1 MGKKDNSKIR
11 YNIVTFLVYVVG
23 IILILQLFNLQ
34 IVHGQE
40 YRETSNTRL
49 TRESVLK
56 ASRGNIL
63 DSTGNKLVTSETSF
77 SLELYKTK
85 VEDDVLNSTILKTIN
100 ILQSNG
106 DKFTDNL
113 PIAINPIRY
122 TLPEE
127 NLKDWK
133 KNLEINEN
141 ATAKETFEFL
151 KEKYKITNNDED
163 AIKIMAVRY
172 EITRTGYSNIKPVEI
187 AKDISRTSAVQIR
200 EQSNDLPGMTIAT
213 GSKVKYTSGNLAS
226 HILGQVGPITENELK
241 GREEQYDLND
251 IIGKTGIEYIFED
264 YLKGTDGVKQID
276 MAVDGTVTEEY
287 VSQEAVAG
295 SDVVLT
301 IDANLQKVAEEALKN
316 NIEKIA
322 SGGFYETSPADAG
335 AVIVTN
341 VKTGEI
347 LALASYPDY
356 NPQLFVDG
364 ISQEQYDSYT
374 EGDNLVNRAISGL
387 YSPGSIYKMVTATA
401 GLETGAITTST
412 KINDTGIYPKF
423 GNPKCWYWNTYH
435 RGHGYLNVTQ
445 AIQKSCN
452 YFFYE
457 TGYRTGIENIVKYAK
472 YYGLGSKTGIELLGE
487 TTGTIAS
494 PEALETSGRNEV
506 WTPGY
511 TLSAAIGQG
520 DNSFTP
526 IQMARY
532 ISSLANGGK
541 RVDVTLIKS
550 VIRPDGTEVDK
561 EELDSYVNEKLGY
574 TPEKLENLDIKEE
587 NIDAILEGLK
597 GVTEAGGTAYS
608 TFANFDIEVAGKTGS
623 AETGDPDVVNGWFVG
638 FAPFDNPEISV
649 TVLIENAGS
658 GGFTAETAR
667 DIMAEYF
674 GMNANEVKEDMTAIP
689 NTQVQR

>member
-11 YNIVTFLVYVVG
+11 YNIVTILVYAVG
-23 IILILQLFNLQ
+23 IVLILQLFNLQ

-49 TRESVLK
+49 TRESTLK
-56 ASRGNIL
+56 AARGNIL

-85 VEDDVLNSTILKTIN
+85 IEDDVLNNTILKTIN
-100 ILQSNG
+100 ILKANE
-106 DKFTDNL
+106 DEYIDNL
-113 PIAINPIRY
+113 PIAVNPVRY
-122 TLPEE
+122 TLSEE
-127 NLKDWK
+127 SLKEWK
-133 KNLEINEN
+133 TGLEIPEN
-141 ATAKETFEFL
+141 ATAQEAFDFL
-151 KEKYKITNNDED
+151 KQKYNISNNDEE

-187 AKDISRTSAVQIR
+187 AKDISRESAVQIR

-226 HILGQVGPITENELK
+226 HILGQVGPITEEELK
-241 GREEQYDLND
+241 GQEDKYDLND

-287 VSQEAVAG
+287 VSEEAVAG

-301 IDANLQKVAEEALKN
+301 IDANLQKVAEEALKK

-322 SGGFYETSPADAG
+322 NGGFYETSPADAG
-335 AVIVTN
+335 AVVVMN
-341 VKTGEI
+341 VKTGEV
-347 LALASYPDY
+347 LAMVSYPDY
-356 NPQLFVDG
+356 DPQLFVDG
-364 ISQEQYDSYT
+364 ISQEQYDSYK
-374 EGDNLVNRAISGL
+374 EGDNLVNRAISGV
-387 YSPGSIYKMVTATA
+387 YSPGSTYKMVTATA
-401 GLETGAITTST
+401 GLESGAITTKT
-412 KINDTGIYPKF
+412 RINDTGVYPKF
-423 GNPKCWYWNTYH
+423 GNPVCWYWSTYR

-487 TTGTIAS
+487 STGTIAR
-494 PEALETSGRNEV
+494 PEIVEERGEV

-520 DNSFTP
+520 DNGFTP
-526 IQMARY
+526 IQMAKY
-532 ISSLANGGK
+532 ISTLANGGDS
-541 RVDVTLIKS
+541 VDVTLIKS
-550 VIRPDGTEVDK
+550 IIRPDGTEVSK
-561 EELDSYVNEKLGY
+561 EELESYVNERLGY
-574 TPEKLENLDIKEE
+574 TPEKPENLDLKEE
-587 NIDAILEGLK
+587 NIDAILKGMK
-597 GVTEAGGTAYS
+597 GVTESGGTAYS

-623 AETGDPDVVNGWFVG
+623 AETGDDSVVHGWFVG
-638 FAPFDNPEISV
+638 FAPFDDPEIAV
-649 TVLIENAGS
+649 VVLIENAGS

-674 GMNANEVKEDMTAIP
+674 GMNANEVTEDMTAIP
-689 NTQVQR
+689 STQVQR

>member
-11 YNIVTFLVYVVG
+11 YNIVTILVYVVG
-23 IILILQLFNLQ
+23 IVLILQLFNLQ

-49 TRESVLK
+49 TRESTLK
-56 ASRGNIL
+56 AARGNIL

-85 VEDDVLNSTILKTIN
+85 IEDDVLNNTILKTIN
-100 ILQSNG
+100 ILKANK
-106 DKFTDNL
+106 DEYIDNL
-113 PIAINPIRY
+113 PIAVNPVRY
-122 TLPEE
+122 TLSEE
-127 NLKDWK
+127 SLKDWK
-133 KNLEINEN
+133 TGLEIPEN
-141 ATAKETFEFL
+141 ATAQEAFDFL
-151 KEKYKITNNDED
+151 KQKYNISNNDEE

-187 AKDISRTSAVQIR
+187 AKDISRESAVQIR

-226 HILGQVGPITENELK
+226 HILGQVGPITEEELK
-241 GREEQYDLND
+241 GQEDKYDLND

-287 VSQEAVAG
+287 VSEEAVAG

-301 IDANLQKVAEEALKN
+301 IDANLQKVAEEALKK

-322 SGGFYETSPADAG
+322 NGGFYETSPADAG
-335 AVIVTN
+335 AVVVMN
-341 VKTGEI
+341 VKTGEV
-347 LALASYPDY
+347 LAMVSYPDY
-356 NPQLFVDG
+356 DPQLFVDG
-364 ISQEQYDSYT
+364 ISQEQYDSYK
-374 EGDNLVNRAISGL
+374 EGDNLVNRAISGV
-387 YSPGSIYKMVTATA
+387 YSPGSTYKMVTATA
-401 GLETGAITTST
+401 GLESGAITTKT
-412 KINDTGIYPKF
+412 RINDTGVYPKF
-423 GNPKCWYWNTYH
+423 GNPVCWYWSTYR

-487 TTGTIAS
+487 STGTIAR
-494 PEALETSGRNEV
+494 PEIVEERGEV

-520 DNSFTP
+520 DNGFTP
-526 IQMARY
+526 IQMAKY
-532 ISSLANGGK
+532 ISTLANGGDS
-541 RVDVTLIKS
+541 VDVTLIKS
-550 VIRPDGTEVDK
+550 IIRPDGTEVSN
-561 EELDSYVNEKLGY
+561 EELESYVNERLGY
-574 TPEKLENLDIKEE
+574 TPEKPENLDLKEE
-587 NIDAILEGLK
+587 NIDAILKGMK
-597 GVTEAGGTAYS
+597 GVTESGGTAYS

-623 AETGDPDVVNGWFVG
+623 AETGDDSVVHGWFVG
-638 FAPFDNPEISV
+638 FAPFDDPEIAV
-649 TVLIENAGS
+649 VVLIENAGS

-674 GMNANEVKEDMTAIP
+674 GMNANEVTEDMTAIP
-689 NTQVQR
+689 STQVQR

>member
-11 YNIVTFLVYVVG
+11 YNIVTILVYAVG
-23 IILILQLFNLQ
+23 IVLILQLFNLQ

-49 TRESVLK
+49 TRESTLK
-56 ASRGNIL
+56 AARGNIL

-85 VEDDVLNSTILKTIN
+85 IEDDVLNNTILKTIN
-100 ILQSNG
+100 ILKANE
-106 DKFTDNL
+106 DEYIDNL
-113 PIAINPIRY
+113 PIAVNPVRY
-122 TLPEE
+122 TLSEE
-127 NLKDWK
+127 SLKDWK
-133 KNLEINEN
+133 TGLEIPEN
-141 ATAKETFEFL
+141 TTAQEAFDFL
-151 KEKYKITNNDED
+151 KQKYNISNNDEE

-187 AKDISRTSAVQIR
+187 AKDISRESAVQIR

-226 HILGQVGPITENELK
+226 HILGQVGPITEEELK
-241 GREEQYDLND
+241 GQEDKYDLND

-287 VSQEAVAG
+287 VSEEAVAG

-301 IDANLQKVAEEALKN
+301 IDANLQNVAEEALKK

-322 SGGFYETSPADAG
+322 NGGFYETSPADAG
-335 AVIVTN
+335 AVVVMN
-341 VKTGEI
+341 VKTGEV
-347 LALASYPDY
+347 LAMVSYPDY
-356 NPQLFVDG
+356 DPQLFVDG
-364 ISQEQYDSYT
+364 ISQEQYDSYK
-374 EGDNLVNRAISGL
+374 EGDNLVNRAISGV
-387 YSPGSIYKMVTATA
+387 YSPGSTYKMVTATA
-401 GLETGAITTST
+401 GLESGAITTKT
-412 KINDTGIYPKF
+412 RINDTGVYPKF
-423 GNPKCWYWNTYH
+423 GNPVCWYWSTYR

-487 TTGTIAS
+487 STGTIAR
-494 PEALETSGRNEV
+494 PEIVEERGEV

-520 DNSFTP
+520 DNGFTP
-526 IQMARY
+526 IQMAKY
-532 ISSLANGGK
+532 ISTLANGGDS
-541 RVDVTLIKS
+541 VDVTLIKS
-550 VIRPDGTEVDK
+550 IIRPDGTEVSK
-561 EELDSYVNEKLGY
+561 EELESYVNERLGY
-574 TPEKLENLDIKEE
+574 TPEKPENLDLKEE
-587 NIDAILEGLK
+587 NIDAILKGMK
-597 GVTEAGGTAYS
+597 GVTESGGTAYS

-623 AETGDPDVVNGWFVG
+623 AETGDDSVVHGWFVG
-638 FAPFDNPEISV
+638 FAPFDDPEIAV
-649 TVLIENAGS
+649 VVLIENAGS

-674 GMNANEVKEDMTAIP
+674 GMNANEVTEDMTAIP
-689 NTQVQR
+689 STQVQR

>member
-11 YNIVTFLVYVVG
+11 YNIVTILVYAVG
-23 IILILQLFNLQ
+23 IVLILQLFNLQ

-49 TRESVLK
+49 TRESTLK
-56 ASRGNIL
+56 AARGNIL

-85 VEDDVLNSTILKTIN
+85 IEDDVLNNTILKTIN
-100 ILQSNG
+100 ILKANE
-106 DKFTDNL
+106 DEYIDNL
-113 PIAINPIRY
+113 PIAVNPVRY
-122 TLPEE
+122 TLSEE
-127 NLKDWK
+127 SLKDWK
-133 KNLEINEN
+133 TGLEIPEN
-141 ATAKETFEFL
+141 ATAQEAFDFL
-151 KEKYKITNNDED
+151 KQKYNISNNDEE

-187 AKDISRTSAVQIR
+187 AKDISRESAVQIR

-226 HILGQVGPITENELK
+226 HILGQVGPITEEELK
-241 GREEQYDLND
+241 GQEDKYDLND

-287 VSQEAVAG
+287 VSEEAVAG

-301 IDANLQKVAEEALKN
+301 IDANLQNVAEEALKK

-322 SGGFYETSPADAG
+322 NGGFYETSPADAG
-335 AVIVTN
+335 AVVVMN
-341 VKTGEI
+341 VKTGEV
-347 LALASYPDY
+347 LAMVSYPDY
-356 NPQLFVDG
+356 DPQLFVDG
-364 ISQEQYDSYT
+364 ISQEQYDSYK
-374 EGDNLVNRAISGL
+374 EGDNLVNRAISGV
-387 YSPGSIYKMVTATA
+387 YSPGSTYKMVTATA
-401 GLETGAITTST
+401 GLESGAITTKT
-412 KINDTGIYPKF
+412 RINDTGVYPKF
-423 GNPKCWYWNTYH
+423 GNPVCWYWSTYR

-487 TTGTIAS
+487 STGTIAR
-494 PEALETSGRNEV
+494 PEIVEERGEV

-520 DNSFTP
+520 DNGFTP
-526 IQMARY
+526 IQMAKY
-532 ISSLANGGK
+532 ISTLANGGDS
-541 RVDVTLIKS
+541 VDVTLIKS
-550 VIRPDGTEVDK
+550 IIRPDGTEVSK
-561 EELDSYVNEKLGY
+561 EELGSYVNERLGY
-574 TPEKLENLDIKEE
+574 TPEEPENLDLKEE
-587 NIDAILEGLK
+587 NIDAILKGMK
-597 GVTEAGGTAYS
+597 GVTESGGTAYS

-623 AETGDPDVVNGWFVG
+623 AETGDDSVVHGWFVG
-638 FAPFDNPEISV
+638 FAPFDDPEIAV
-649 TVLIENAGS
+649 VVLIENAGS

-674 GMNANEVKEDMTAIP
+674 GMNANEVTEDMTAIP
-689 NTQVQR
+689 STQVQR

>member
-1 MGKKDNSKIR
+1 MGKNDNNKIR
-11 YNIVTFLVYVVG
+11 YNIVTIFIYIVG

-56 ASRGNIL
+56 AARGNIL

-85 VEDDVLNSTILKTIN
+85 IEDSVLNNTILKTIN
-100 ILQSNG
+100 ILKSNK
-106 DKFTDNL
+106 DEYIDNL
-113 PIAINPIRY
+113 PIAVNPVRY

-127 NLKDWK
+127 NLKSWK
-133 KNLEINEN
+133 SSLEIDEN
-141 ATAKETFEFL
+141 ANAQEAFDTL
-151 KEKYKITNNDED
+151 KKKYNITNNDEE

-187 AKDISRTSAVQIR
+187 AKDISRQSAIQIR

-226 HILGQVGPITENELK
+226 HILGQVGPISEEEIK
-241 GREEQYDLND
+241 GQEDKYSLND
-251 IIGKTGIEYIFED
+251 IVGKTGVEYIFED
-264 YLKGTDGVKQID
+264 YLKGTDGIKQID

-287 VSQEAVAG
+287 VTEEAVAG

-301 IDANLQKVAEEALKN
+301 IDANLQKVAEEALKK
-316 NIEKIA
+316 NIDKIA
-322 SGGFYETSPADAG
+322 NGGFYKTSPANAG
-335 AVIVTN
+335 AVIVMN
-341 VKTGEI
+341 VKTGEV
-347 LALASYPDY
+347 LAMASYPDY
-356 NPQLFVDG
+356 NPQLFIDG
-364 ISQEQYDSYT
+364 ISQEQYDSYR
-374 EGDNLVNRAISGL
+374 EGKNLVNRAISGV

-401 GLETGAITTST
+401 GLETGAITTKT
-412 KINDTGIYPKF
+412 RINDTGVYPKF
-423 GNPKCWYWNTYH
+423 GNPVCWYWRSYR

-457 TGYRTGIENIVKYAK
+457 TGYRAGIENIVKYAE
-472 YYGLGSKTGIELLGE
+472 YYGLGMKTGIELLGE
-487 TTGTIAS
+487 ETGTIS
-494 PEALETSGRNEV
+494 RPEIVEARGEV

-520 DNSFTP
+520 DNGFTP

-532 ISSLANGGK
+532 ISSLANGGN
-541 RVDVTLIKS
+541 RVDVTLIKN
-550 VIRPDGTEVDK
+550 IIKPDGTEVDK
-561 EELDSYVNEKLGY
+561 KELENYVNERLGY
-574 TPEKLENLDIKEE
+574 TPTEVEDLNIKEE
-587 NIDAILEGLK
+587 NIDAILEGMK
-597 GVTEAGGTAYS
+597 GVTEDGGTAYS
-608 TFANFDIEVAGKTGS
+608 TFAGFDIEVAGKTGS
-623 AETGDPDVVNGWFVG
+623 AETGDPDKVNGWFVG
-638 FAPFDNPEISV
+638 FAPFDDPEISV

-689 NTQVQR
+689 STQIQR

>member
-1 MGKKDNSKIR
+1 MGKNDNNKIR
-11 YNIVTFLVYVVG
+11 YNIVTIFIYIVG

-56 ASRGNIL
+56 AARGNIL

-85 VEDDVLNSTILKTIN
+85 IEDSVLNNTILKTIN
-100 ILQSNG
+100 ILKSNK
-106 DKFTDNL
+106 DEYIDNL
-113 PIAINPIRY
+113 PIAVNPVRY

-127 NLKDWK
+127 NLKSWK
-133 KNLEINEN
+133 LSLEIDEN
-141 ATAKETFEFL
+141 ANAQEAFDSL
-151 KEKYKITNNDED
+151 KKKYNITNNDEE

-187 AKDISRTSAVQIR
+187 AKDISRQSAIQIR

-226 HILGQVGPITENELK
+226 HILGQVGPISEEELK
-241 GREEQYDLND
+241 GKEDRYSLND
-251 IIGKTGIEYIFED
+251 IVGKTGVEYIFED
-264 YLKGTDGVKQID
+264 YLKGTDGIKQID

-287 VSQEAVAG
+287 VTEEAVAG

-301 IDANLQKVAEEALKN
+301 IDANLQKVAEEALKK
-316 NIEKIA
+316 NIDKIA
-322 SGGFYETSPADAG
+322 NGGFYKTSPANAG
-335 AVIVTN
+335 AVIVMN
-341 VKTGEI
+341 VKTGEV
-347 LALASYPDY
+347 LAMASYPDY
-356 NPQLFVDG
+356 NPQLFIDG
-364 ISQEQYDSYT
+364 ISQEQYDSYK
-374 EGDNLVNRAISGL
+374 EGKNLVNRAISGV

-401 GLETGAITTST
+401 GLETGAITTKT
-412 KINDTGIYPKF
+412 KINDTGVYPKF
-423 GNPKCWYWNTYH
+423 GNPVCWYWRSYR

-457 TGYRTGIENIVKYAK
+457 TGYRAGIENIVKYAE
-472 YYGLGSKTGIELLGE
+472 YYGLGMKTGIELLGE
-487 TTGTIAS
+487 EIGTIS
-494 PEALETSGRNEV
+494 RPEIVEARGEV

-520 DNSFTP
+520 DNGFTP

-532 ISSLANGGK
+532 ISSLANGGN
-541 RVDVTLIKS
+541 RVDVTLIKN
-550 VIRPDGTEVDK
+550 IMKPDGTEVDK
-561 EELDSYVNEKLGY
+561 KELENYVNERLGY
-574 TPEKLENLDIKEE
+574 TPTEVDDLNIKEE
-587 NIDAILEGLK
+587 NIDAILEGMK
-597 GVTEAGGTAYS
+597 GVTEDGGTAYS
-608 TFANFDIEVAGKTGS
+608 TFAGFEIEVAGKTGS
-623 AETGDPDVVNGWFVG
+623 AETGDPDKVNGWFVG
-638 FAPFDNPEISV
+638 FAPFDDPEISV

-689 NTQVQR
+689 STQVQR

>member
-1 MGKKDNSKIR
+1 MGKNDNNKIR
-11 YNIVTFLVYVVG
+11 YNIVTIFIYIVG

-56 ASRGNIL
+56 AARGNIL

-85 VEDDVLNSTILKTIN
+85 IEDSVLNNTILKTIN
-100 ILQSNG
+100 ILKSNK
-106 DKFTDNL
+106 DEYIDNL
-113 PIAINPIRY
+113 PIAVNPVRY

-127 NLKDWK
+127 NLKSWK
-133 KNLEINEN
+133 LSLEIDEN
-141 ATAKETFEFL
+141 ANAQEAFDSL
-151 KEKYKITNNDED
+151 KKKYNITNNDEE

-187 AKDISRTSAVQIR
+187 AKDISRQSAIQIR

-226 HILGQVGPITENELK
+226 HILGQVGPISEEELK
-241 GREEQYDLND
+241 GKEDRYSLND
-251 IIGKTGIEYIFED
+251 IVGKTGVEYIFED
-264 YLKGTDGVKQID
+264 YLKGTDGIKQID

-287 VSQEAVAG
+287 VTEEAVAG

-301 IDANLQKVAEEALKN
+301 IDANLQKVAEEALKK
-316 NIEKIA
+316 NIDKIA
-322 SGGFYETSPADAG
+322 NGGFYKTSPANAG
-335 AVIVTN
+335 AVIVMN
-341 VKTGEI
+341 VKTGEV
-347 LALASYPDY
+347 LAMASYPDY
-356 NPQLFVDG
+356 NPQLFIDG
-364 ISQEQYDSYT
+364 ISQEQYDSYK
-374 EGDNLVNRAISGL
+374 EEKNLVNRAISGV

-401 GLETGAITTST
+401 GLETGAITTKT
-412 KINDTGIYPKF
+412 KINDTGVYPKF
-423 GNPKCWYWNTYH
+423 GNPVCWYWRSYR

-457 TGYRTGIENIVKYAK
+457 TGYRAGIENIVKYAE
-472 YYGLGSKTGIELLGE
+472 YYGLGMKTGIELLGE
-487 TTGTIAS
+487 ETGTIS
-494 PEALETSGRNEV
+494 RPEIVEARGEV

-520 DNSFTP
+520 DNGFTP

-532 ISSLANGGK
+532 ISSLANGGN
-541 RVDVTLIKS
+541 RVDVTLIKN
-550 VIRPDGTEVDK
+550 IMKPDGTEVDK
-561 EELDSYVNEKLGY
+561 KELENYVNERLGY
-574 TPEKLENLDIKEE
+574 TPTEIEDLNIKEE
-587 NIDAILEGLK
+587 NIDAILEGMK
-597 GVTEAGGTAYS
+597 GVTEDGGTAYS
-608 TFANFDIEVAGKTGS
+608 TFAGFDIEVAGKTGS
-623 AETGDPDVVNGWFVG
+623 AETGDPDKVNGWFVG
-638 FAPFDNPEISV
+638 FAPFDDPEISV

-689 NTQVQR
+689 STQVQR

>member
-11 YNIVTFLVYVVG
+11 YNIVTILVYAVG
-23 IILILQLFNLQ
+23 IVLILQLFNLQ

-49 TRESVLK
+49 TRESTLK
-56 ASRGNIL
+56 AARGNIL

-85 VEDDVLNSTILKTIN
+85 IEDDVLNNTILKTIN
-100 ILQSNG
+100 ILKANE
-106 DKFTDNL
+106 DEYIDNL
-113 PIAINPIRY
+113 PIAVNPVRY
-122 TLPEE
+122 TLSEE
-127 NLKDWK
+127 SLKDWK
-133 KNLEINEN
+133 TGLEIPEN
-141 ATAKETFEFL
+141 ATAQEAFDFL
-151 KEKYKITNNDED
+151 KQKYNISNNDEE

-187 AKDISRTSAVQIR
+187 AKDISRESAVQIR

-226 HILGQVGPITENELK
+226 HILGQVGPITEEELK
-241 GREEQYDLND
+241 GQEDKYDLND

-287 VSQEAVAG
+287 VSEEAVAG

-301 IDANLQKVAEEALKN
+301 IDANLQKVAEEALKK

-322 SGGFYETSPADAG
+322 NGGFYETSPADAG
-335 AVIVTN
+335 AVVVMN
-341 VKTGEI
+341 VKTGEV
-347 LALASYPDY
+347 LAMVSYPDY
-356 NPQLFVDG
+356 DPQLFVDG
-364 ISQEQYDSYT
+364 ISQEQYDSYK
-374 EGDNLVNRAISGL
+374 EGDNLVNRAISGV
-387 YSPGSIYKMVTATA
+387 YSPGSTYKMVTATA
-401 GLETGAITTST
+401 GLESGAITTKT
-412 KINDTGIYPKF
+412 RINDTGVYPKF
-423 GNPKCWYWNTYH
+423 GNPVCWYWSTYR

-487 TTGTIAS
+487 STGTIAR
-494 PEALETSGRNEV
+494 PEIVEERGEV

-520 DNSFTP
+520 DNGFTP
-526 IQMARY
+526 IQMAKY
-532 ISSLANGGK
+532 ISTLANGGDS
-541 RVDVTLIKS
+541 VDVTLIKS
-550 VIRPDGTEVDK
+550 IIRPDGTEVSK
-561 EELDSYVNEKLGY
+561 EELESYVNERLGY
-574 TPEKLENLDIKEE
+574 TPEKPENLDLKEE
-587 NIDAILEGLK
+587 NIDAILKGMK
-597 GVTEAGGTAYS
+597 GVTESGGTAYS

-623 AETGDPDVVNGWFVG
+623 AETGDDSVVHGWFVG
-638 FAPFDNPEISV
+638 FAPFDNPEIAV
-649 TVLIENAGS
+649 VVLIENAGS

-674 GMNANEVKEDMTAIP
+674 GMNANEVTEDMTAIP
-689 NTQVQR
+689 STQVQR

>member
-11 YNIVTFLVYVVG
+11 YNIVTILVYIVG
-23 IILILQLFNLQ
+23 IVLILQLFNLQ

-49 TRESVLK
+49 TRESTLK
-56 ASRGNIL
+56 AARGNIL

-85 VEDDVLNSTILKTIN
+85 IEDDVLNNTILKTIN
-100 ILQSNG
+100 ILKANK
-106 DKFTDNL
+106 DEYIDNL
-113 PIAINPIRY
+113 PIAVNPVRY
-122 TLPEE
+122 TLSEE
-127 NLKDWK
+127 SLKEWK
-133 KNLEINEN
+133 TGLEIPEN
-141 ATAKETFEFL
+141 ATAQEAFDFL
-151 KEKYKITNNDED
+151 KQKYNISNNDEE

-187 AKDISRTSAVQIR
+187 AKDISRESAVQIR

-226 HILGQVGPITENELK
+226 HILGQVGPITEEELK
-241 GREEQYDLND
+241 GQEDKYDLND

-287 VSQEAVAG
+287 VSEEAVAG

-301 IDANLQKVAEEALKN
+301 IDANLQKVAEEALKK

-322 SGGFYETSPADAG
+322 NGGFYETSPADAG
-335 AVIVTN
+335 AVVVMN
-341 VKTGEI
+341 VKTGEV
-347 LALASYPDY
+347 LAMVSYPDY
-356 NPQLFVDG
+356 DPQLFVDG
-364 ISQEQYDSYT
+364 ISQEQYDSYK
-374 EGDNLVNRAISGL
+374 EGDNLVNRAISGV
-387 YSPGSIYKMVTATA
+387 YSPGSTYKMVTATA
-401 GLETGAITTST
+401 GLESGAITTKT
-412 KINDTGIYPKF
+412 RINDTGVYPKF
-423 GNPKCWYWNTYH
+423 GNPVCWYWSTYR

-487 TTGTIAS
+487 STGTIAR
-494 PEALETSGRNEV
+494 PEIVEERGEV

-520 DNSFTP
+520 DNGFTP
-526 IQMARY
+526 IQMAKY
-532 ISSLANGGK
+532 ISTLANGGDS
-541 RVDVTLIKS
+541 VDVTLIKS
-550 VIRPDGTEVDK
+550 IIRPDGTEVSK
-561 EELDSYVNEKLGY
+561 EELESYVNERLGY
-574 TPEKLENLDIKEE
+574 TPEKPENLDLKEE
-587 NIDAILEGLK
+587 NIDAILKGMK
-597 GVTEAGGTAYS
+597 GVTESGGTAYS

-623 AETGDPDVVNGWFVG
+623 AETGDDSVVHGWFVG
-638 FAPFDNPEISV
+638 FAPFDNPEIAV
-649 TVLIENAGS
+649 VVLIENAGS

-674 GMNANEVKEDMTAIP
+674 GMNANEVTEDMTAIP
-689 NTQVQR
+689 STQVQR

>member
-11 YNIVTFLVYVVG
+11 YNIVTILVYAVG
-23 IILILQLFNLQ
+23 IVLILQLFNLQ

-49 TRESVLK
+49 TRESTLK
-56 ASRGNIL
+56 AARGNIL

-85 VEDDVLNSTILKTIN
+85 IEDDVLNNTILKTIN
-100 ILQSNG
+100 ILKANE
-106 DKFTDNL
+106 DEYIDNL
-113 PIAINPIRY
+113 PIAVNPVRY
-122 TLPEE
+122 TLSEE
-127 NLKDWK
+127 SLKDWK
-133 KNLEINEN
+133 TGLEIPEN
-141 ATAKETFEFL
+141 TTAQEAFDFL
-151 KEKYKITNNDED
+151 KQKYNISNNDEE

-187 AKDISRTSAVQIR
+187 AKDISRESAVQIR

-226 HILGQVGPITENELK
+226 HILGQVGPITEEELK
-241 GREEQYDLND
+241 GQEDKYDLND

-287 VSQEAVAG
+287 VSEEAVAG

-301 IDANLQKVAEEALKN
+301 IDANLQKVAEEALKK

-322 SGGFYETSPADAG
+322 NGGFYETSPADAG
-335 AVIVTN
+335 AVVVMN
-341 VKTGEI
+341 VKTGEV
-347 LALASYPDY
+347 LAMVSYPDY
-356 NPQLFVDG
+356 DPQLFVDG
-364 ISQEQYDSYT
+364 ISQEQYDSYK
-374 EGDNLVNRAISGL
+374 EGDNLVNRAISGV
-387 YSPGSIYKMVTATA
+387 YSPGSTYKMVTATA
-401 GLETGAITTST
+401 GLESGAITTKT
-412 KINDTGIYPKF
+412 RINDTGVYPKF
-423 GNPKCWYWNTYH
+423 GNPVCWYWSTYR

-487 TTGTIAS
+487 STGTIAR
-494 PEALETSGRNEV
+494 PEIVEERGEV

-520 DNSFTP
+520 DNGFTP
-526 IQMARY
+526 IQMAKY
-532 ISSLANGGK
+532 ISTLANGGDS
-541 RVDVTLIKS
+541 VDVTLIKS
-550 VIRPDGTEVDK
+550 IIRPDGTEVSK
-561 EELDSYVNEKLGY
+561 EELESYVNERLGY
-574 TPEKLENLDIKEE
+574 TPEKPENLDLKEE
-587 NIDAILEGLK
+587 NIDAILKGMK
-597 GVTEAGGTAYS
+597 GVTESGGTAYS

-623 AETGDPDVVNGWFVG
+623 AETGDDSVVHGWFVG
-638 FAPFDNPEISV
+638 FAPFDDPEIAV
-649 TVLIENAGS
+649 VVLIENAGS

-674 GMNANEVKEDMTAIP
+674 GMNANEVTEDMTAIP
-689 NTQVQR
+689 STQVQR

>member
-11 YNIVTFLVYVVG
+11 YNIVTILVYAVG
-23 IILILQLFNLQ
+23 IVLILQLFNLQ

-49 TRESVLK
+49 TRESTLK
-56 ASRGNIL
+56 AARGNIL

-85 VEDDVLNSTILKTIN
+85 IEDDVLNNTILKTIN
-100 ILQSNG
+100 ILKANE
-106 DKFTDNL
+106 DEYIDNL
-113 PIAINPIRY
+113 PIAVNPVRY
-122 TLPEE
+122 TLSEE
-127 NLKDWK
+127 SLKEWK
-133 KNLEINEN
+133 TGLEIPEN
-141 ATAKETFEFL
+141 ATAQEAFDFL
-151 KEKYKITNNDED
+151 KQKYNISNNDEE

-187 AKDISRTSAVQIR
+187 AKDISRESAVQIR

-226 HILGQVGPITENELK
+226 HILGQVGPITEEELK
-241 GREEQYDLND
+241 GQEDKYDLND

-287 VSQEAVAG
+287 VSEEAVAG

-301 IDANLQKVAEEALKN
+301 IDANLQKVAEEALKK

-322 SGGFYETSPADAG
+322 NGGFYETSPADAG
-335 AVIVTN
+335 AVVVMN
-341 VKTGEI
+341 VKTGEV
-347 LALASYPDY
+347 LAMVSYPDY
-356 NPQLFVDG
+356 DPQLFVDG
-364 ISQEQYDSYT
+364 ISQEQYDSYK
-374 EGDNLVNRAISGL
+374 EGDNLVNRAISGV
-387 YSPGSIYKMVTATA
+387 YSPGSTYKMVTATA
-401 GLETGAITTST
+401 GLESGAITTKT
-412 KINDTGIYPKF
+412 RINDTGVYPKF
-423 GNPKCWYWNTYH
+423 GNPVCWYWSTYR

-487 TTGTIAS
+487 STGTIAR
-494 PEALETSGRNEV
+494 PEIVEERGEV

-520 DNSFTP
+520 DNGFTP
-526 IQMARY
+526 IQMAKY
-532 ISSLANGGK
+532 ISTLANGGDS
-541 RVDVTLIKS
+541 VDVTLIKS
-550 VIRPDGTEVDK
+550 IIRPDGTEVSN
-561 EELDSYVNEKLGY
+561 EELESYVNERLGY
-574 TPEKLENLDIKEE
+574 TPEKPENLDLKEE
-587 NIDAILEGLK
+587 NIDAILKGMK
-597 GVTEAGGTAYS
+597 GVTESGGTAYS

-623 AETGDPDVVNGWFVG
+623 AETGDDSVVHGWFVG
-638 FAPFDNPEISV
+638 FAPFDDPEIAV
-649 TVLIENAGS
+649 VVLIENAGS

-674 GMNANEVKEDMTAIP
+674 GMNANEVTEDMTAIP
-689 NTQVQR
+689 STQVQR

>member
-1 MGKKDNSKIR
+1 MGKNDNNKIR
-11 YNIVTFLVYVVG
+11 YNIVTIFIYIVG

-56 ASRGNIL
+56 AARGNIL

-85 VEDDVLNSTILKTIN
+85 IEDSVLNNTILKTIN
-100 ILQSNG
+100 ILKSNK
-106 DKFTDNL
+106 DEYIDNL
-113 PIAINPIRY
+113 PIAVNPVRY

-127 NLKDWK
+127 NLKSWK
-133 KNLEINEN
+133 LSLEIDEN
-141 ATAKETFEFL
+141 ANAQEAFDSL
-151 KEKYKITNNDED
+151 KKKYNITNNDEE

-187 AKDISRTSAVQIR
+187 AKDISRQSAIQIR

-226 HILGQVGPITENELK
+226 HILGQVGPISEEELK
-241 GREEQYDLND
+241 GKEDRYSLND
-251 IIGKTGIEYIFED
+251 IVGKTGVEYIFED
-264 YLKGTDGVKQID
+264 YLKGTDGIKQID

-287 VSQEAVAG
+287 VTEEAVAG

-301 IDANLQKVAEEALKN
+301 IDANLQKVAEEALKK
-316 NIEKIA
+316 NIDKIA
-322 SGGFYETSPADAG
+322 NGGFYKTSPANAG
-335 AVIVTN
+335 AVIVMN
-341 VKTGEI
+341 VKTGEV
-347 LALASYPDY
+347 LAMASYPDY
-356 NPQLFVDG
+356 NPQLFIDG
-364 ISQEQYDSYT
+364 ISQEQYDSYK
-374 EGDNLVNRAISGL
+374 EGKNLVNRAISGV

-401 GLETGAITTST
+401 GLETGAITTKT
-412 KINDTGIYPKF
+412 KVNDTGVYPKF
-423 GNPKCWYWNTYH
+423 GNPVCWYWRSYR

-457 TGYRTGIENIVKYAK
+457 TGYRAGIENIVKYAE
-472 YYGLGSKTGIELLGE
+472 YYGLGMKTGIELLGE
-487 TTGTIAS
+487 ETGTIS
-494 PEALETSGRNEV
+494 RPEIVEARGEV

-520 DNSFTP
+520 DNGFTP

-532 ISSLANGGK
+532 ISSLANGGN
-541 RVDVTLIKS
+541 RVDVTLIKN
-550 VIRPDGTEVDK
+550 IMKPDGTEVDK
-561 EELDSYVNEKLGY
+561 KELENYVNERLGY
-574 TPEKLENLDIKEE
+574 TPTEVENLNIKEE
-587 NIDAILEGLK
+587 NIDAILEGMK
-597 GVTEAGGTAYS
+597 GVTEDGGTAYS
-608 TFANFDIEVAGKTGS
+608 TFAGFDIEVAGKTGS
-623 AETGDPDVVNGWFVG
+623 AETGDPDKVNGWFVG
-638 FAPFDNPEISV
+638 FAPFDDPEISV

-689 NTQVQR
+689 STQVQR

>member
-1 MGKKDNSKIR
+1 LGKNDNNKIR
-11 YNIVTFLVYVVG
+11 YNIVTIFIYIVG

-56 ASRGNIL
+56 AARGNIL

-85 VEDDVLNSTILKTIN
+85 IEDSVLNNTILKTIN
-100 ILQSNG
+100 ILKSNK
-106 DKFTDNL
+106 DEYIDNL
-113 PIAINPIRY
+113 PIAVNPVRY

-127 NLKDWK
+127 NLKSWK
-133 KNLEINEN
+133 LSLEIDEN
-141 ATAKETFEFL
+141 ANAQEAFDSL
-151 KEKYKITNNDED
+151 KKKYNITNNDEE

-187 AKDISRTSAVQIR
+187 AKDISRQSAIQIR

-226 HILGQVGPITENELK
+226 HILGQVGPISEEELK
-241 GREEQYDLND
+241 GKEDRYSLND
-251 IIGKTGIEYIFED
+251 IVGKTGVEYIFED
-264 YLKGTDGVKQID
+264 YLKGTDGIKQID

-287 VSQEAVAG
+287 VTEEAVAG

-301 IDANLQKVAEEALKN
+301 IDANLQKVAEEALKK
-316 NIEKIA
+316 NIDKIA
-322 SGGFYETSPADAG
+322 NGGFYKTSPANAG
-335 AVIVTN
+335 AVIVMN
-341 VKTGEI
+341 VKTGEV
-347 LALASYPDY
+347 LAMASYPDY
-356 NPQLFVDG
+356 NPQLFIDG
-364 ISQEQYDSYT
+364 ISQEQYDSYK
-374 EGDNLVNRAISGL
+374 EEKNLVNRAISGV

-401 GLETGAITTST
+401 GLETGAITTKT
-412 KINDTGIYPKF
+412 KINDTGVYPKF
-423 GNPKCWYWNTYH
+423 GNPVCWYWRSYR

-457 TGYRTGIENIVKYAK
+457 TGYRAGIENIVKYAE
-472 YYGLGSKTGIELLGE
+472 YYGLGMKTGIELLGE
-487 TTGTIAS
+487 ETGTIS
-494 PEALETSGRNEV
+494 RPEIVEARGEV

-520 DNSFTP
+520 DNGFTP

-532 ISSLANGGK
+532 ISSLANGGN
-541 RVDVTLIKS
+541 RVDVTLIKN
-550 VIRPDGTEVDK
+550 IMKPDGTEVDK
-561 EELDSYVNEKLGY
+561 KELENYVNERLGY
-574 TPEKLENLDIKEE
+574 TPTEIEDLNIKEE
-587 NIDAILEGLK
+587 NIDAILEGMK
-597 GVTEAGGTAYS
+597 GVTEDGGTAYS
-608 TFANFDIEVAGKTGS
+608 TFAGFDIEVAGKTGS
-623 AETGDPDVVNGWFVG
+623 AETGDPDKVNGWFVG
-638 FAPFDNPEISV
+638 FAPFDDPEISV

-689 NTQVQR
+689 STQVQR

>member
-1 MGKKDNSKIR
+1 MGKNDNNKIR
-11 YNIVTFLVYVVG
+11 YNIVTIFIYIVG

-56 ASRGNIL
+56 AARGNIL

-85 VEDDVLNSTILKTIN
+85 IEDSVLNNTILKTIN
-100 ILQSNG
+100 ILKSNK
-106 DKFTDNL
+106 DEYIDNL
-113 PIAINPIRY
+113 PIAVNPVRY

-127 NLKDWK
+127 NLKSWK
-133 KNLEINEN
+133 LSLEIDEN
-141 ATAKETFEFL
+141 ANAQEAFDSL
-151 KEKYKITNNDED
+151 KKKYNITNNDEE

-187 AKDISRTSAVQIR
+187 AKDISRQSAIQIR

-226 HILGQVGPITENELK
+226 HILGQVGPISEEELK
-241 GREEQYDLND
+241 GKEDKYSLND
-251 IIGKTGIEYIFED
+251 IVGKTGVEYIFED
-264 YLKGTDGVKQID
+264 YLKGTDGIKQID

-287 VSQEAVAG
+287 VTEEAVAG

-301 IDANLQKVAEEALKN
+301 IDANLQKVAEEALKK
-316 NIEKIA
+316 NIDKIA
-322 SGGFYETSPADAG
+322 NGGFYKTSPANAG
-335 AVIVTN
+335 AVIVMN
-341 VKTGEI
+341 VKTGEV
-347 LALASYPDY
+347 LAMASYPDY
-356 NPQLFVDG
+356 NPQLFIDG
-364 ISQEQYDSYT
+364 ISQEQYDSYK
-374 EGDNLVNRAISGL
+374 EGKNLVNRAISGV

-401 GLETGAITTST
+401 GLETGAITTKT
-412 KINDTGIYPKF
+412 KINDTGVYPKF
-423 GNPKCWYWNTYH
+423 GNPVCWYWRSYR

-457 TGYRTGIENIVKYAK
+457 TGYRAGIENIVKYAE
-472 YYGLGSKTGIELLGE
+472 YYGLGMKTGIELLGE
-487 TTGTIAS
+487 EIGTIS
-494 PEALETSGRNEV
+494 RPEIVEARGEV

-520 DNSFTP
+520 DNGFTP

-532 ISSLANGGK
+532 ISSLANGGN
-541 RVDVTLIKS
+541 RVDVTLIKN
-550 VIRPDGTEVDK
+550 IMKPDGTEVDK
-561 EELDSYVNEKLGY
+561 KELENYVNERLGY
-574 TPEKLENLDIKEE
+574 TPTEVEDLNIKEE
-587 NIDAILEGLK
+587 NIDAILEGMK
-597 GVTEAGGTAYS
+597 GVTEDGGTAYS
-608 TFANFDIEVAGKTGS
+608 TFAGFDIEVAGKTGS
-623 AETGDPDVVNGWFVG
+623 AETGDPDKVNGWFVG
-638 FAPFDNPEISV
+638 FAPFDDPEISV

-689 NTQVQR
+689 STQVQR

>member
-1 MGKKDNSKIR
+1 LGKNDNNKIR
-11 YNIVTFLVYVVG
+11 YNIVTIFIYIVG

-56 ASRGNIL
+56 AARGNIL

-85 VEDDVLNSTILKTIN
+85 IEDSVLNNTILKTIN
-100 ILQSNG
+100 ILKSNK
-106 DKFTDNL
+106 DEYIDNL
-113 PIAINPIRY
+113 PIAVNPVRY

-127 NLKDWK
+127 NLKSWK
-133 KNLEINEN
+133 LSLEIDEN
-141 ATAKETFEFL
+141 ANAQEAFDSL
-151 KEKYKITNNDED
+151 KKKYNITNNDEE

-187 AKDISRTSAVQIR
+187 AKDISRQSAIQIR

-226 HILGQVGPITENELK
+226 HILGQVGPISEEELK
-241 GREEQYDLND
+241 GKEDRYSLND
-251 IIGKTGIEYIFED
+251 IVGKTGVEYIFED
-264 YLKGTDGVKQID
+264 YLKGTDGIKQID

-287 VSQEAVAG
+287 VTEEAVAG

-301 IDANLQKVAEEALKN
+301 IDANLQKVAEEALKK
-316 NIEKIA
+316 NIDKIA
-322 SGGFYETSPADAG
+322 NGGFYKTSPANAG
-335 AVIVTN
+335 AVIVMN
-341 VKTGEI
+341 VKTGEV
-347 LALASYPDY
+347 LAMASYPDY
-356 NPQLFVDG
+356 NPQLFIDG
-364 ISQEQYDSYT
+364 ISQEQYDSYK
-374 EGDNLVNRAISGL
+374 EGKNLVNRAISGV

-401 GLETGAITTST
+401 GLETGAITTKT
-412 KINDTGIYPKF
+412 KINDTGVYPKF
-423 GNPKCWYWNTYH
+423 GNPVCWYWRSYR

-457 TGYRTGIENIVKYAK
+457 TGYRAGIENIVKYAE
-472 YYGLGSKTGIELLGE
+472 YYGLGMKTGIELLGE
-487 TTGTIAS
+487 EIGTIS
-494 PEALETSGRNEV
+494 RPEIVEARGEV

-520 DNSFTP
+520 DNGFTP

-532 ISSLANGGK
+532 ISSLANGGN
-541 RVDVTLIKS
+541 RVDVTLIKN
-550 VIRPDGTEVDK
+550 IMKPDGTEVDK
-561 EELDSYVNEKLGY
+561 KELENYVNERLGY
-574 TPEKLENLDIKEE
+574 TPTEVEDLNIKEE
-587 NIDAILEGLK
+587 NIDAILEGMK
-597 GVTEAGGTAYS
+597 GVTEDGGTAYS
-608 TFANFDIEVAGKTGS
+608 TFAGFDIEVAGKTGS
-623 AETGDPDVVNGWFVG
+623 AETGDPDKVNGWFVG
-638 FAPFDNPEISV
+638 FAPFDDPEISV

-689 NTQVQR
+689 STQVQR

>member
-11 YNIVTFLVYVVG
+11 YNIVTILVYAVG
-23 IILILQLFNLQ
+23 IVLILQLFNLQ

-49 TRESVLK
+49 TRESTLK
-56 ASRGNIL
+56 AARGNIL

-85 VEDDVLNSTILKTIN
+85 IEDDVLNNTILKTIN
-100 ILQSNG
+100 ILKAN
-106 DKFTDNL
+106 KVEYIDNL
-113 PIAINPIRY
+113 PIAVNPVRY
-122 TLPEE
+122 TLSEE
-127 NLKDWK
+127 SLKEWK
-133 KNLEINEN
+133 TGLEIPEN
-141 ATAKETFEFL
+141 ATAQEAFDFL
-151 KEKYKITNNDED
+151 KQKYNISNNDEE

-187 AKDISRTSAVQIR
+187 AKDISRESAVQIR

-226 HILGQVGPITENELK
+226 HILGQVGPITEEELK
-241 GREEQYDLND
+241 GQEDKYDLND

-287 VSQEAVAG
+287 VSEEAVAG

-301 IDANLQKVAEEALKN
+301 IDANLQKVAEEALKK

-322 SGGFYETSPADAG
+322 NGGFYETSPADAG
-335 AVIVTN
+335 AVVVMN
-341 VKTGEI
+341 VKTGEV
-347 LALASYPDY
+347 LAMVSYPDY
-356 NPQLFVDG
+356 DPQLFVDG
-364 ISQEQYDSYT
+364 ISQEQYDSYK
-374 EGDNLVNRAISGL
+374 EGDNLVNRAISGV
-387 YSPGSIYKMVTATA
+387 YSPGSTYKMVTATA
-401 GLETGAITTST
+401 GLESGAITTKT
-412 KINDTGIYPKF
+412 RINDTGVYPKF
-423 GNPKCWYWNTYH
+423 GNPVCWYWSTYR

-487 TTGTIAS
+487 STGTIAR
-494 PEALETSGRNEV
+494 PEIVEERGEV

-520 DNSFTP
+520 DNGFTP
-526 IQMARY
+526 IQMAKY
-532 ISSLANGGK
+532 ISTLANGGDS
-541 RVDVTLIKS
+541 VDVTLIKS
-550 VIRPDGTEVDK
+550 IIRPDGTEVSN
-561 EELDSYVNEKLGY
+561 EELESYVNERLGY
-574 TPEKLENLDIKEE
+574 TPEKPENLDLKEE
-587 NIDAILEGLK
+587 NIDAILKGMK
-597 GVTEAGGTAYS
+597 GVTESGGTAYS

-623 AETGDPDVVNGWFVG
+623 AETGDDSVVHGWFVG
-638 FAPFDNPEISV
+638 FAPFDDPEIAV
-649 TVLIENAGS
+649 VVLIENAGS

-674 GMNANEVKEDMTAIP
+674 GMNANEVTEDMTAIP
-689 NTQVQR
+689 STQVQR

>member
-1 MGKKDNSKIR
+1 MGKNDNNKIR
-11 YNIVTFLVYVVG
+11 YNIVTIFIYIVG

-56 ASRGNIL
+56 AARGNIL

-85 VEDDVLNSTILKTIN
+85 IEDSVLNNTILKTIN
-100 ILQSNG
+100 ILKSNK
-106 DKFTDNL
+106 DEYIDNL
-113 PIAINPIRY
+113 PIAVNPVRY

-127 NLKDWK
+127 KLKSWK
-133 KNLEINEN
+133 LSLEIDEN
-141 ATAKETFEFL
+141 ANAQEAFDSL
-151 KEKYKITNNDED
+151 KKKYNITNNDEE

-187 AKDISRTSAVQIR
+187 AKDISRQSAIQIR

-226 HILGQVGPITENELK
+226 HILGQVGPISEEELK
-241 GREEQYDLND
+241 GKEDRYSLND
-251 IIGKTGIEYIFED
+251 IVGKTGVEYIFED
-264 YLKGTDGVKQID
+264 YLKGTDGIKQID

-287 VSQEAVAG
+287 VTEEAVAG

-301 IDANLQKVAEEALKN
+301 IDANLQKVAEEALKK
-316 NIEKIA
+316 NIDKIA
-322 SGGFYETSPADAG
+322 NGGFYKTSPANAG
-335 AVIVTN
+335 AVIVMN
-341 VKTGEI
+341 VKTGEV
-347 LALASYPDY
+347 LAMASYPDY
-356 NPQLFVDG
+356 NPQLFIDG
-364 ISQEQYDSYT
+364 ISQEQYDSYK
-374 EGDNLVNRAISGL
+374 EGKNLVNRAISGV

-401 GLETGAITTST
+401 GLETGAITTKT
-412 KINDTGIYPKF
+412 KINDTGVYPKF
-423 GNPKCWYWNTYH
+423 GNPVCWYWRSYR

-457 TGYRTGIENIVKYAK
+457 TGYRAGIENIVKYAE
-472 YYGLGSKTGIELLGE
+472 YYGLGMKTGIELLGE
-487 TTGTIAS
+487 ETGTIS
-494 PEALETSGRNEV
+494 RPEIVEARGEV

-520 DNSFTP
+520 DNGFTP

-532 ISSLANGGK
+532 ISSLANGGN
-541 RVDVTLIKS
+541 RVDVTLIKN
-550 VIRPDGTEVDK
+550 IMKPDGTEVDK
-561 EELDSYVNEKLGY
+561 KELENYVNERLGY
-574 TPEKLENLDIKEE
+574 TPTEVDDLNIKEE
-587 NIDAILEGLK
+587 NIDAILEGMK
-597 GVTEAGGTAYS
+597 GVTEDGGTAYS
-608 TFANFDIEVAGKTGS
+608 TFAGFEIEVAGKTGS
-623 AETGDPDVVNGWFVG
+623 AETGDPDKVNGWFVG
-638 FAPFDNPEISV
+638 FAPFDDPEISV

-689 NTQVQR
+689 STQVQR

>member
-1 MGKKDNSKIR
+1 MGKNDNNKIR
-11 YNIVTFLVYVVG
+11 YNIVTIFIYIVG

-56 ASRGNIL
+56 AARGNIL

-85 VEDDVLNSTILKTIN
+85 IEDSVLNNTILKTIN
-100 ILQSNG
+100 ILKSNK
-106 DKFTDNL
+106 DEYIDNL
-113 PIAINPIRY
+113 PIAVNPVRY

-127 NLKDWK
+127 NLKSWK
-133 KNLEINEN
+133 LSLEIDEN
-141 ATAKETFEFL
+141 ANAQEAFDSL
-151 KEKYKITNNDED
+151 KKKYNITNNDEE

-187 AKDISRTSAVQIR
+187 AKDISRQSAIQIR

-226 HILGQVGPITENELK
+226 HILGQVGPISEEELK
-241 GREEQYDLND
+241 GKEDRYSLND
-251 IIGKTGIEYIFED
+251 IVGKTGVEYIFED
-264 YLKGTDGVKQID
+264 YLKGTDGIKQID

-287 VSQEAVAG
+287 VTEEAVAG

-301 IDANLQKVAEEALKN
+301 IDANLQKVAEEALKK
-316 NIEKIA
+316 NIDKIA
-322 SGGFYETSPADAG
+322 NGGFYKTSPANAG
-335 AVIVTN
+335 AVIVMN
-341 VKTGEI
+341 VKTGEV
-347 LALASYPDY
+347 LAMASYPDY
-356 NPQLFVDG
+356 NPQLFIDG
-364 ISQEQYDSYT
+364 ISQEQYDSYK
-374 EGDNLVNRAISGL
+374 EGKNLVNRAISGV

-401 GLETGAITTST
+401 GLETGAITTKT
-412 KINDTGIYPKF
+412 KINDTGVYPKF
-423 GNPKCWYWNTYH
+423 GNPVCWYWRSYR

-457 TGYRTGIENIVKYAK
+457 TGYRAGIENIVKYAE
-472 YYGLGSKTGIELLGE
+472 YYGLGMKTGIELLGE
-487 TTGTIAS
+487 ETGTIS
-494 PEALETSGRNEV
+494 RPEIVEARGEV

-520 DNSFTP
+520 DNGFTP

-532 ISSLANGGK
+532 ISSLANGGN
-541 RVDVTLIKS
+541 RVDVKLIKN
-550 VIRPDGTEVDK
+550 IMKPDGTEVDK
-561 EELDSYVNEKLGY
+561 KELENYVNERLGY
-574 TPEKLENLDIKEE
+574 TPTEVEDLNIKEE
-587 NIDAILEGLK
+587 NIDAILEGMK
-597 GVTEAGGTAYS
+597 GVTEDGGTAYS
-608 TFANFDIEVAGKTGS
+608 TFAGFDIEVAGKTGS
-623 AETGDPDVVNGWFVG
+623 AETGDPDKVNGWFVG
-638 FAPFDNPEISV
+638 FAPFDDPEISV

-689 NTQVQR
+689 STQVQR

>member
-1 MGKKDNSKIR
+1 MGKNDNNKIR
-11 YNIVTFLVYVVG
+11 YNIVTIFIYIVG

-56 ASRGNIL
+56 AARGNIL

-85 VEDDVLNSTILKTIN
+85 IEDSVLNNTILKTIN
-100 ILQSNG
+100 ILKSNK
-106 DKFTDNL
+106 DEYIDNL
-113 PIAINPIRY
+113 PIAVNPVRY

-127 NLKDWK
+127 NLKSWK
-133 KNLEINEN
+133 LSLEIDEN
-141 ATAKETFEFL
+141 ANAQEAFDSL
-151 KEKYKITNNDED
+151 KKKYNITNNDEE

-187 AKDISRTSAVQIR
+187 AKDISRQSAIQIR

-226 HILGQVGPITENELK
+226 HILGQVGPISEEELK
-241 GREEQYDLND
+241 GKEDRYSLND
-251 IIGKTGIEYIFED
+251 IVGKTGVEYIFED
-264 YLKGTDGVKQID
+264 YLKGTDGIKQID

-287 VSQEAVAG
+287 VTEEAVAG

-301 IDANLQKVAEEALKN
+301 IDANLQKVAEEALKK
-316 NIEKIA
+316 NIDKIA
-322 SGGFYETSPADAG
+322 NGGFYKTSPANAG
-335 AVIVTN
+335 AVIVMN
-341 VKTGEI
+341 VKTGEV
-347 LALASYPDY
+347 LAMASYPDY
-356 NPQLFVDG
+356 NPQLFIDG
-364 ISQEQYDSYT
+364 ISQEQYDSYK
-374 EGDNLVNRAISGL
+374 EEKNLVNRAISGV

-401 GLETGAITTST
+401 GLETGAITTKT
-412 KINDTGIYPKF
+412 KINDTGVYPKF
-423 GNPKCWYWNTYH
+423 GNPVCWYWRSYR

-457 TGYRTGIENIVKYAK
+457 TGYRAGIENIVKYAE
-472 YYGLGSKTGIELLGE
+472 YYGLGMKTGIELLGE
-487 TTGTIAS
+487 ETGTIS
-494 PEALETSGRNEV
+494 RPEIVEARGEV

-520 DNSFTP
+520 DNGFTP

-532 ISSLANGGK
+532 ISSLANGGN
-541 RVDVTLIKS
+541 RVDVTLIKN
-550 VIRPDGTEVDK
+550 IMKPDGTEVDK
-561 EELDSYVNEKLGY
+561 KELENYVNERLGY
-574 TPEKLENLDIKEE
+574 TPTEVEDLNIKEE
-587 NIDAILEGLK
+587 NIDAILEGMK
-597 GVTEAGGTAYS
+597 GVTEDGGTAYS
-608 TFANFDIEVAGKTGS
+608 TFAGFDIEVAGKTGS
-623 AETGDPDVVNGWFVG
+623 AETGNPDKVNGWFVG
-638 FAPFDNPEISV
+638 FAPFDDPEISV

-689 NTQVQR
+689 STQVQR

>member
-11 YNIVTFLVYVVG
+11 YNIVTVLVYVVG
-23 IILILQLFNLQ
+23 IVLILQLFNLQ

-49 TRESVLK
+49 TRESTLK
-56 ASRGNIL
+56 AARGNIL

-85 VEDDVLNSTILKTIN
+85 IEDDVLNNTILKTIN
-100 ILQSNG
+100 ILKANEDG
-106 DKFTDNL
+106 YIDNL
-113 PIAINPIRY
+113 PIAVNPVRY

-133 KNLEINEN
+133 ASLEINEN
-141 ATAKETFEFL
+141 ATAQEAFDAL
-151 KEKYKITNNDED
+151 KQKYNITNNDEE

-187 AKDISRTSAVQIR
+187 AKDISRESAVQIR
-200 EQSNDLPGMTIAT
+200 EQSNDLPGMTIST

-226 HILGQVGPITENELK
+226 HILGQVGPITEEELK
-241 GREEQYDLND
+241 GKEDTYELND

-287 VSQEAVAG
+287 VSEEAVAG

-322 SGGFYETSPADAG
+322 NGGFYETSPANAG
-335 AVIVTN
+335 AVIVMN
-341 VKTGEI
+341 VKTGEV
-347 LALASYPDY
+347 LAMASYPDY
-356 NPQLFVDG
+356 NPQLFVEG
-364 ISQEQYDSYT
+364 ITQEQYDSYT
-374 EGDNLVNRAISGL
+374 EGKNLVNRAISGV

-401 GLETGAITTST
+401 GLETGAITPTT
-412 KINDTGIYPKF
+412 RINDTGVYPRF
-423 GNPKCWYWNTYH
+423 GNPVCWYWRSY
-435 RGHGYLNVTQ
+435 RSGHGYLNVTQ

-472 YYGLGSKTGIELLGE
+472 YYGLGMKTGIELLGE
-487 TTGTIAS
+487 ETGTIS
-494 PEALETSGRNEV
+494 QPSVVEARGEV

-520 DNSFTP
+520 DNNFTP

-532 ISSLANGGK
+532 ISSLANGGN

-561 EELDSYVNEKLGY
+561 EELENYVNEKLGY
-574 TPEKLENLDIKEE
+574 TPEEVEELDIKEE
-587 NIDAILEGLK
+587 NIDAILEGMK
-597 GVTEAGGTAYS
+597 GVTENGGTAYS

-623 AETGDPDVVNGWFVG
+623 AETGDPDKVNGWFVG
-638 FAPFDNPEISV
+638 FAPFDDPEISV

-674 GMNANEVKEDMTAIP
+674 GMNSNEVKEDMTAIP
-689 NTQVQR
+689 STQVQR

>member
-11 YNIVTFLVYVVG
+11 YNIVTILVYAVG
-23 IILILQLFNLQ
+23 IVLILQLFNLQ

-49 TRESVLK
+49 TRESTLK
-56 ASRGNIL
+56 AARGNIL

-85 VEDDVLNSTILKTIN
+85 IEDEVLNNTILKTIN
-100 ILQSNG
+100 ILKANE
-106 DKFTDNL
+106 DEYIDNL
-113 PIAINPIRY
+113 PIAVNPVRY
-122 TLPEE
+122 TLSEE
-127 NLKDWK
+127 SLKDWK
-133 KNLEINEN
+133 TGLEIPEN
-141 ATAKETFEFL
+141 ATAQEAFDFL
-151 KEKYKITNNDED
+151 KQKYNISNNDEE

-187 AKDISRTSAVQIR
+187 AKDISRESAVQIR

-226 HILGQVGPITENELK
+226 HILGQVGPITEEELK
-241 GREEQYDLND
+241 GQEDKYDLND

-287 VSQEAVAG
+287 VSEEAVAG

-301 IDANLQKVAEEALKN
+301 IDANLQKVAEEALKK

-322 SGGFYETSPADAG
+322 NGGFYETSPADAG
-335 AVIVTN
+335 AVVVMN
-341 VKTGEI
+341 VKTGEV
-347 LALASYPDY
+347 LAMVSYPDY
-356 NPQLFVDG
+356 DPQLFVDG
-364 ISQEQYDSYT
+364 ISQEQYDSYK
-374 EGDNLVNRAISGL
+374 EGDNLVNRAISGV
-387 YSPGSIYKMVTATA
+387 YSPGSTYKMVTATA
-401 GLETGAITTST
+401 GLESGAITTKT
-412 KINDTGIYPKF
+412 RINDTGVYPKF
-423 GNPKCWYWNTYH
+423 GNPVCWYWSTYR

-487 TTGTIAS
+487 STGTIAR
-494 PEALETSGRNEV
+494 PEIVEERGEV

-520 DNSFTP
+520 DNGFTP
-526 IQMARY
+526 IQMAKY
-532 ISSLANGGK
+532 ISTLANGGDS
-541 RVDVTLIKS
+541 VDVTLIKS
-550 VIRPDGTEVDK
+550 IIRPDGTEVSK
-561 EELDSYVNEKLGY
+561 EELESYVNERLGY
-574 TPEKLENLDIKEE
+574 TPEKPENLDLKEE
-587 NIDAILEGLK
+587 NIDAILKGMK
-597 GVTEAGGTAYS
+597 GVTESGGTAYS

-623 AETGDPDVVNGWFVG
+623 AETGDDSVVHGWFVG
-638 FAPFDNPEISV
+638 FAPFDDPEIAV
-649 TVLIENAGS
+649 VVLIENAGS

-674 GMNANEVKEDMTAIP
+674 GMNANEVTEDMTAIP
-689 NTQVQR
+689 STQVQR

>member
-11 YNIVTFLVYVVG
+11 YNIVTILVYAVG
-23 IILILQLFNLQ
+23 IVLILQLFNLQ

-49 TRESVLK
+49 TRESTLK
-56 ASRGNIL
+56 AARGNIL

-85 VEDDVLNSTILKTIN
+85 IEDDVLNNTILKTIN
-100 ILQSNG
+100 ILKANK
-106 DKFTDNL
+106 DEYIDNL
-113 PIAINPIRY
+113 PIAVNPVRY
-122 TLPEE
+122 TLSEE
-127 NLKDWK
+127 SLKDWK
-133 KNLEINEN
+133 TGLEIPEN
-141 ATAKETFEFL
+141 TTAQEAFDFL
-151 KEKYKITNNDED
+151 KQKYNISNNDEE

-187 AKDISRTSAVQIR
+187 AKDISRESAVQIR

-226 HILGQVGPITENELK
+226 HILGQVGPITEEELK
-241 GREEQYDLND
+241 GQEDKYDLND

-287 VSQEAVAG
+287 VSEEAVAG

-301 IDANLQKVAEEALKN
+301 IDANLQKVAEEALKK

-322 SGGFYETSPADAG
+322 NGGFYETSPADAG
-335 AVIVTN
+335 AVVVMN
-341 VKTGEI
+341 VKTGEV
-347 LALASYPDY
+347 LAMVSYPDY
-356 NPQLFVDG
+356 DPQLFVDG
-364 ISQEQYDSYT
+364 ISQEQYDSYK
-374 EGDNLVNRAISGL
+374 EGDNLVNRAISGV
-387 YSPGSIYKMVTATA
+387 YSPGSTYKMVTATA
-401 GLETGAITTST
+401 GLESGAITTKT
-412 KINDTGIYPKF
+412 RINDTGVYPKF
-423 GNPKCWYWNTYH
+423 GNPVCWYWSTYR

-487 TTGTIAS
+487 STGTIAR
-494 PEALETSGRNEV
+494 PEIVEERGEV

-520 DNSFTP
+520 DNGFTP
-526 IQMARY
+526 IQMAKY
-532 ISSLANGGK
+532 ISTLANGGDS
-541 RVDVTLIKS
+541 VDVTLIKS
-550 VIRPDGTEVDK
+550 IIRPDGTEVSN
-561 EELDSYVNEKLGY
+561 EELESYVNERLGY
-574 TPEKLENLDIKEE
+574 TPEKPENLDLKEE
-587 NIDAILEGLK
+587 NIDAILKGMK
-597 GVTEAGGTAYS
+597 GVTESGGTAYS

-623 AETGDPDVVNGWFVG
+623 AETGDDSVVHGWFVG
-638 FAPFDNPEISV
+638 FAPFDDPEIAV
-649 TVLIENAGS
+649 VVLIENAGS

-674 GMNANEVKEDMTAIP
+674 GMNANEVTEDMTAIP
-689 NTQVQR
+689 STQVQR

>member
-11 YNIVTFLVYVVG
+11 YNIVTILVYVVG
-23 IILILQLFNLQ
+23 IVLILQLFNLQ

-49 TRESVLK
+49 TRESTLK
-56 ASRGNIL
+56 AARGNIL

-85 VEDDVLNSTILKTIN
+85 IEDDVLNNTILKTIN
-100 ILQSNG
+100 ILKANE
-106 DKFTDNL
+106 DEYIDNL
-113 PIAINPIRY
+113 PIAVNPVRY
-122 TLPEE
+122 TLSEE
-127 NLKDWK
+127 SLKDWK
-133 KNLEINEN
+133 TGLEIPEN
-141 ATAKETFEFL
+141 ATAQEAFDFL
-151 KEKYKITNNDED
+151 KQKYNISNNDEE

-187 AKDISRTSAVQIR
+187 AKDISRESAVQIR

-226 HILGQVGPITENELK
+226 HILGQVGPITEEELK
-241 GREEQYDLND
+241 GQEDKYDLND

-287 VSQEAVAG
+287 VSEEAVAG

-301 IDANLQKVAEEALKN
+301 IDANLQKVAEEALKK

-322 SGGFYETSPADAG
+322 NGGFYETSPADAG
-335 AVIVTN
+335 AVVVMN
-341 VKTGEI
+341 VKTGEV
-347 LALASYPDY
+347 LAMVSYPDY
-356 NPQLFVDG
+356 DPQLFVDG
-364 ISQEQYDSYT
+364 ISQEQYDSYK
-374 EGDNLVNRAISGL
+374 EGDNLVNRAISGV
-387 YSPGSIYKMVTATA
+387 YSPGSTYKMVTATA
-401 GLETGAITTST
+401 GLESGAITTKT
-412 KINDTGIYPKF
+412 RINDTGAYPKF
-423 GNPKCWYWNTYH
+423 GNPVCWYWSTYR

-487 TTGTIAS
+487 STGTIAR
-494 PEALETSGRNEV
+494 PEIVEERGEV

-520 DNSFTP
+520 DNGFTP
-526 IQMARY
+526 IQMAKY
-532 ISSLANGGK
+532 ISTLANGGDS
-541 RVDVTLIKS
+541 VDVTLIKS
-550 VIRPDGTEVDK
+550 IIRPDGTEVSK
-561 EELDSYVNEKLGY
+561 EELESYVNERLGY
-574 TPEKLENLDIKEE
+574 TPEKPENLDLKEE
-587 NIDAILEGLK
+587 NIDAILKGMK
-597 GVTEAGGTAYS
+597 GVTESGGTAYS

-623 AETGDPDVVNGWFVG
+623 AETGDDSVVHGWFVG
-638 FAPFDNPEISV
+638 FAPFDDPEIAV
-649 TVLIENAGS
+649 VVLIENAGS

-674 GMNANEVKEDMTAIP
+674 GMNANEVTEDMTAIP
-689 NTQVQR
+689 STQVQR

>member
-11 YNIVTFLVYVVG
+11 YNIVTILVYAVG
-23 IILILQLFNLQ
+23 IVLILQLFNLQ

-49 TRESVLK
+49 TRESTLK
-56 ASRGNIL
+56 AARGNIL

-85 VEDDVLNSTILKTIN
+85 IEDDVLNNTILKTIN
-100 ILQSNG
+100 ILKANK
-106 DKFTDNL
+106 DEYIDNL
-113 PIAINPIRY
+113 PIAVNPVRY
-122 TLPEE
+122 TLSEE
-127 NLKDWK
+127 SLKEWK
-133 KNLEINEN
+133 TGLEIPEN
-141 ATAKETFEFL
+141 ATAQEAFDFL
-151 KEKYKITNNDED
+151 KQKYNISNNDEE

-187 AKDISRTSAVQIR
+187 AKDISRESAVQIR

-226 HILGQVGPITENELK
+226 HILGQVGPITEEELK
-241 GREEQYDLND
+241 GQEDKYDLND

-287 VSQEAVAG
+287 VSEEAVAG

-301 IDANLQKVAEEALKN
+301 IDANLQKVAEEALKK

-322 SGGFYETSPADAG
+322 NGGFYETSPADAG
-335 AVIVTN
+335 AVVVMN
-341 VKTGEI
+341 VKTGEV
-347 LALASYPDY
+347 LAMVSYPDY
-356 NPQLFVDG
+356 DPQLFVDG
-364 ISQEQYDSYT
+364 ISQEQYDSYK
-374 EGDNLVNRAISGL
+374 EGDNLVNRAISGV
-387 YSPGSIYKMVTATA
+387 YSPGSTYKMVTATA
-401 GLETGAITTST
+401 GLESGAITTKT
-412 KINDTGIYPKF
+412 RINDTGVYPKF
-423 GNPKCWYWNTYH
+423 GNPVCWYWSTYR

-472 YYGLGSKTGIELLGE
+472 YYELGSKTGIELLGE
-487 TTGTIAS
+487 STGTIAR
-494 PEALETSGRNEV
+494 PEIVEERGEV

-520 DNSFTP
+520 DNGFTP
-526 IQMARY
+526 IQMAKY
-532 ISSLANGGK
+532 ISTLANGGDS
-541 RVDVTLIKS
+541 VDVTLIKS
-550 VIRPDGTEVDK
+550 IIRPDGTEVSK
-561 EELDSYVNEKLGY
+561 EELESYVNERLGY
-574 TPEKLENLDIKEE
+574 TPEKPENLDLKEE
-587 NIDAILEGLK
+587 NIDAILKGMK
-597 GVTEAGGTAYS
+597 GVTESGGTAYS

-623 AETGDPDVVNGWFVG
+623 AETGDDSVVHGWFVG
-638 FAPFDNPEISV
+638 FAPFDDPEIAV
-649 TVLIENAGS
+649 VVLIENAGS

-674 GMNANEVKEDMTAIP
+674 GMNANEVTEDMTAIP
-689 NTQVQR
+689 STQVQR

>member
-11 YNIVTFLVYVVG
+11 YNIVTILVYVVG
-23 IILILQLFNLQ
+23 IVLILQLFNLQ

-49 TRESVLK
+49 TRESTLK
-56 ASRGNIL
+56 AARGNIL

-85 VEDDVLNSTILKTIN
+85 IEDDVLNNTILKTIN
-100 ILQSNG
+100 ILKANE
-106 DKFTDNL
+106 DEYIDNL
-113 PIAINPIRY
+113 PIAVNPVRY
-122 TLPEE
+122 TLSEE
-127 NLKDWK
+127 SLKDWK
-133 KNLEINEN
+133 TGLEIPEN
-141 ATAKETFEFL
+141 TTAQEAFDFL
-151 KEKYKITNNDED
+151 KQKYNISNNDEE

-187 AKDISRTSAVQIR
+187 AKDISRESAVQIR

-226 HILGQVGPITENELK
+226 HILGQVGPITEEELK
-241 GREEQYDLND
+241 GQEDKYDLND

-287 VSQEAVAG
+287 VSEEAVAG

-301 IDANLQKVAEEALKN
+301 IDANLQKVAEEALKK

-322 SGGFYETSPADAG
+322 NGGFYETSPADAG
-335 AVIVTN
+335 AVVVMN
-341 VKTGEI
+341 VKTGEV
-347 LALASYPDY
+347 LAMVSYPDY
-356 NPQLFVDG
+356 DPQLFVDG
-364 ISQEQYDSYT
+364 ISQEQYDSYK
-374 EGDNLVNRAISGL
+374 EGDNLVNRAISGV
-387 YSPGSIYKMVTATA
+387 YSPGSTYKMVTATA
-401 GLETGAITTST
+401 GLESGAITTKT
-412 KINDTGIYPKF
+412 RINDTGVYPKF
-423 GNPKCWYWNTYH
+423 GNPVCWYWSTYR
-435 RGHGYLNVTQ
+435 RGHGYLNVTKE
-445 AIQKSCN
+445 IKKSCN

-487 TTGTIAS
+487 STGTIAR
-494 PEALETSGRNEV
+494 PEIVEERGEV

-520 DNSFTP
+520 DNGFTP
-526 IQMARY
+526 IQMAKY
-532 ISSLANGGK
+532 ISTLANGGDS
-541 RVDVTLIKS
+541 VDVTLIKS
-550 VIRPDGTEVDK
+550 IIRPDGTEVSK
-561 EELDSYVNEKLGY
+561 EELESYVNERLGY
-574 TPEKLENLDIKEE
+574 TPEKPENLDLKEE
-587 NIDAILEGLK
+587 NIDAILKGMK
-597 GVTEAGGTAYS
+597 GVTESGGTAYS

-623 AETGDPDVVNGWFVG
+623 AETGDDSVVHGWFVG
-638 FAPFDNPEISV
+638 FAPFDDPEIAV
-649 TVLIENAGS
+649 VVLIENAGS

-674 GMNANEVKEDMTAIP
+674 GMNANEVTEDMTAIP
-689 NTQVQR
+689 STQVQR

>member
-11 YNIVTFLVYVVG
+11 YNIVTILVYAVG
-23 IILILQLFNLQ
+23 IVLILQLFNLQ

-49 TRESVLK
+49 TRESTLK
-56 ASRGNIL
+56 AARGNIL

-85 VEDDVLNSTILKTIN
+85 IEDDVLNNTILKTIN
-100 ILQSNG
+100 ILKANE
-106 DKFTDNL
+106 DEYIDNL
-113 PIAINPIRY
+113 PIAVNPVRY
-122 TLPEE
+122 TLSEE
-127 NLKDWK
+127 SLKDWK
-133 KNLEINEN
+133 TGFEIPEN
-141 ATAKETFEFL
+141 ATAQEAFDFL
-151 KEKYKITNNDED
+151 KQKYNISNNDEE

-187 AKDISRTSAVQIR
+187 AKDISRESAVQIR

-226 HILGQVGPITENELK
+226 HILGQVGPITEEELK
-241 GREEQYDLND
+241 GQEDKYDLND

-287 VSQEAVAG
+287 VSEEAVAG

-301 IDANLQKVAEEALKN
+301 IDANLQKVAEEALKK

-322 SGGFYETSPADAG
+322 NGGFYETSPADAG
-335 AVIVTN
+335 AVVVMN
-341 VKTGEI
+341 VKTGEV
-347 LALASYPDY
+347 LAMVSYPDY
-356 NPQLFVDG
+356 DPQLFVDG
-364 ISQEQYDSYT
+364 ISQEQYDSYK
-374 EGDNLVNRAISGL
+374 EGDNLVNRAISGV
-387 YSPGSIYKMVTATA
+387 YSPGSTYKMVTATA
-401 GLETGAITTST
+401 GLESGAITTKT
-412 KINDTGIYPKF
+412 RINDTGVYPKF
-423 GNPKCWYWNTYH
+423 GNPVCWYWSTYR

-487 TTGTIAS
+487 STGTIAR
-494 PEALETSGRNEV
+494 PEIVEERGEV

-520 DNSFTP
+520 DNGFTP
-526 IQMARY
+526 IQMAKY
-532 ISSLANGGK
+532 ISTLANGGDS
-541 RVDVTLIKS
+541 VDVTLIKS
-550 VIRPDGTEVDK
+550 IIRPDGTEVSK
-561 EELDSYVNEKLGY
+561 EELESYVNERLGY
-574 TPEKLENLDIKEE
+574 TPEKPENLDLKEE
-587 NIDAILEGLK
+587 NIDAILKGMK
-597 GVTEAGGTAYS
+597 GVTESGGTAYS

-623 AETGDPDVVNGWFVG
+623 AETGDDSVVHGWFVG
-638 FAPFDNPEISV
+638 FAPFDDPEIAV
-649 TVLIENAGS
+649 VVLIENAGS

-674 GMNANEVKEDMTAIP
+674 GMNANEVTEDMTAIP
-689 NTQVQR
+689 STQVQR

>member
-1 MGKKDNSKIR
+1 MCIR
-11 YNIVTFLVYVVG
+11 DRYIVG

-56 ASRGNIL
+56 AARGNIL

-85 VEDDVLNSTILKTIN
+85 IEDSVLNNTILKTIN
-100 ILQSNG
+100 ILKSNK
-106 DKFTDNL
+106 DEYIDNL
-113 PIAINPIRY
+113 PIAVNPVRY

-127 NLKDWK
+127 NLKSWK
-133 KNLEINEN
+133 LSLEIDEN
-141 ATAKETFEFL
+141 ANAQEAFDSL
-151 KEKYKITNNDED
+151 KKKYNITNNDEE

-187 AKDISRTSAVQIR
+187 AKDISRQSAIQIR

-226 HILGQVGPITENELK
+226 HILGQVGPISEEELK
-241 GREEQYDLND
+241 GKEDRYSLND
-251 IIGKTGIEYIFED
+251 IVGKTGVEYIFED
-264 YLKGTDGVKQID
+264 YLKGTDGIKQID

-287 VSQEAVAG
+287 VTEEAVAG

-301 IDANLQKVAEEALKN
+301 IDANLQKVAEEALKK
-316 NIEKIA
+316 NIDKIA
-322 SGGFYETSPADAG
+322 NGGFYKTSPANAG
-335 AVIVTN
+335 AVIVMN
-341 VKTGEI
+341 VKTGEV
-347 LALASYPDY
+347 LAMASYPDY
-356 NPQLFVDG
+356 NPQLFIDG
-364 ISQEQYDSYT
+364 ISQEQYDSYK
-374 EGDNLVNRAISGL
+374 EGKNLVNRAISGV

-401 GLETGAITTST
+401 GLETGAITTKT
-412 KINDTGIYPKF
+412 KINDTGVYPKF
-423 GNPKCWYWNTYH
+423 GNPVCWYWRSYR

-457 TGYRTGIENIVKYAK
+457 TGYRAGIENIVKYAE
-472 YYGLGSKTGIELLGE
+472 YYGLGMKTGIELLGE
-487 TTGTIAS
+487 ETGTIS
-494 PEALETSGRNEV
+494 RPEIVEARGEV

-520 DNSFTP
+520 DNGFTP

-532 ISSLANGGK
+532 ISSLANGGN

-550 VIRPDGTEVDK
+550 IIKPDGTEVDK
-561 EELDSYVNEKLGY
+561 KELENYVNERLGY
-574 TPEKLENLDIKEE
+574 TPTEVEDLNIKEK
-587 NIDAILEGLK
+587 NIDAILEGMK
-597 GVTEAGGTAYS
+597 GVTEDGGTAYS
-608 TFANFDIEVAGKTGS
+608 TFAGFDIEVAGKTGS
-623 AETGDPDVVNGWFVG
+623 AETGDPDKVNGWFVG
-638 FAPFDNPEISV
+638 FAPFDDPEISV

-689 NTQVQR
+689 STQVQR

>member
-11 YNIVTFLVYVVG
+11 YNIVTILVYAVG
-23 IILILQLFNLQ
+23 IVLILQLFNLQ

-49 TRESVLK
+49 TRESTLK
-56 ASRGNIL
+56 AARGNIL

-85 VEDDVLNSTILKTIN
+85 IEDDVLNNTILKTIN
-100 ILQSNG
+100 ILKANE
-106 DKFTDNL
+106 DEYIDNL
-113 PIAINPIRY
+113 PIAVNPVRY
-122 TLPEE
+122 TLSEE
-127 NLKDWK
+127 SLKDWK
-133 KNLEINEN
+133 TGFEIPEN
-141 ATAKETFEFL
+141 ATAQEAFDFL
-151 KEKYKITNNDED
+151 KQKYNISNNDEE

-187 AKDISRTSAVQIR
+187 AKDISRESAVQIR

-226 HILGQVGPITENELK
+226 HILGQVGPITEEELK
-241 GREEQYDLND
+241 GQEDKYDLND

-287 VSQEAVAG
+287 VSEEAVAG

-301 IDANLQKVAEEALKN
+301 IDANLQKVAEEALKK

-322 SGGFYETSPADAG
+322 NGGFYETSPADAG
-335 AVIVTN
+335 AVVVMN
-341 VKTGEI
+341 VKTGEV
-347 LALASYPDY
+347 LAMVSYPDY
-356 NPQLFVDG
+356 DPQLFVDG
-364 ISQEQYDSYT
+364 ISQEQYDSYK
-374 EGDNLVNRAISGL
+374 EGDNLVNRAISGV
-387 YSPGSIYKMVTATA
+387 YSPGSTYKMVTATA
-401 GLETGAITTST
+401 GLESGAITTKT
-412 KINDTGIYPKF
+412 RINDTGVYPKF
-423 GNPKCWYWNTYH
+423 GNPVCWYWSTYR

-487 TTGTIAS
+487 STGTIAR
-494 PEALETSGRNEV
+494 PEIVEERGEV

-520 DNSFTP
+520 DNGFTP
-526 IQMARY
+526 IQMAKY
-532 ISSLANGGK
+532 ISTLANGGDS
-541 RVDVTLIKS
+541 VDVTLIKS
-550 VIRPDGTEVDK
+550 IIRPDGTEVSK
-561 EELDSYVNEKLGY
+561 EELESYVNERLGY
-574 TPEKLENLDIKEE
+574 TPEKPENLDLKEE
-587 NIDAILEGLK
+587 NIDAILKGMK
-597 GVTEAGGTAYS
+597 GVTESGGTAYS

-623 AETGDPDVVNGWFVG
+623 AETGDDSVVHGWFVG
-638 FAPFDNPEISV
+638 FAPFEDPEIAV
-649 TVLIENAGS
+649 VVLIENAGS

-674 GMNANEVKEDMTAIP
+674 GMNANEVTEDMTAIP
-689 NTQVQR
+689 STQVQR

>member
-11 YNIVTFLVYVVG
+11 YNIVTILVYAVG
-23 IILILQLFNLQ
+23 IVLILQLFNLQ

-49 TRESVLK
+49 TRESTLK
-56 ASRGNIL
+56 AARGNIL

-85 VEDDVLNSTILKTIN
+85 IEDDVLNNTILKTIN
-100 ILQSNG
+100 ILKANK
-106 DKFTDNL
+106 DEYIDNL
-113 PIAINPIRY
+113 PIAVNPVRY
-122 TLPEE
+122 TLSEE
-127 NLKDWK
+127 SLKDWK
-133 KNLEINEN
+133 TGLEIPEN
-141 ATAKETFEFL
+141 ATAQEAFDFL
-151 KEKYKITNNDED
+151 KQKYNISNNDEE

-187 AKDISRTSAVQIR
+187 AKDISRESAVQIR

-226 HILGQVGPITENELK
+226 HILGQVGPITEEELK
-241 GREEQYDLND
+241 GQEDKYDLND

-287 VSQEAVAG
+287 VSEEAVAG

-301 IDANLQKVAEEALKN
+301 IDANLQKVAEEALKK

-322 SGGFYETSPADAG
+322 NGGFYETSPADAG
-335 AVIVTN
+335 AVVVMN
-341 VKTGEI
+341 VKTGEV
-347 LALASYPDY
+347 LAMVSYPDY
-356 NPQLFVDG
+356 DPQLFVDG
-364 ISQEQYDSYT
+364 ISQEQYDSYK
-374 EGDNLVNRAISGL
+374 EGDNLVNRAISGV
-387 YSPGSIYKMVTATA
+387 YSPGSTYKMVTATA
-401 GLETGAITTST
+401 GLESGAITTKT
-412 KINDTGIYPKF
+412 RINDTGVYPKF
-423 GNPKCWYWNTYH
+423 GNPVCWYWSTYR

-487 TTGTIAS
+487 STGTIAR
-494 PEALETSGRNEV
+494 PEIVEERGEV

-520 DNSFTP
+520 DNGFTP
-526 IQMARY
+526 IQMAKY
-532 ISSLANGGK
+532 ISTLANGGDS
-541 RVDVTLIKS
+541 VDVTLIKS
-550 VIRPDGTEVDK
+550 IIRPDGTEVSN
-561 EELDSYVNEKLGY
+561 EELESYVNERLGY
-574 TPEKLENLDIKEE
+574 TPEKPENLDLKEE
-587 NIDAILEGLK
+587 NIDAILKGMK
-597 GVTEAGGTAYS
+597 GVTESGGTAYS

-623 AETGDPDVVNGWFVG
+623 AETGDDSVVHGWFVG
-638 FAPFDNPEISV
+638 FAPFDDPEIAV
-649 TVLIENAGS
+649 VVLIENAGS

-674 GMNANEVKEDMTAIP
+674 GMNANEVTEDMTAIP
-689 NTQVQR
+689 STQVQR

>member
-1 MGKKDNSKIR
+1 MGKNDNNKIR
-11 YNIVTFLVYVVG
+11 YNIVTIFIYIVG

-56 ASRGNIL
+56 AARGNIL

-85 VEDDVLNSTILKTIN
+85 IEDSVLNNTILKTIN
-100 ILQSNG
+100 ILKSNK
-106 DKFTDNL
+106 DEYIDNL
-113 PIAINPIRY
+113 PIAVNPVRY

-127 NLKDWK
+127 NLKSWK
-133 KNLEINEN
+133 LSLEIDEN
-141 ATAKETFEFL
+141 ANAQEAFDSL
-151 KEKYKITNNDED
+151 KKKYNITNNDEE

-187 AKDISRTSAVQIR
+187 AKDISRQSAIQIR

-226 HILGQVGPITENELK
+226 HILGQVGPISEEELK
-241 GREEQYDLND
+241 GKEDRYSLND
-251 IIGKTGIEYIFED
+251 IVGKTGVEYIFED
-264 YLKGTDGVKQID
+264 YLKGTDGIKQID

-287 VSQEAVAG
+287 VTEEAVAG

-301 IDANLQKVAEEALKN
+301 IDANLQKVAEEALKK
-316 NIEKIA
+316 NIDKIA
-322 SGGFYETSPADAG
+322 NGGFYKTSPANAG
-335 AVIVTN
+335 AVIVMN
-341 VKTGEI
+341 VKTGEV
-347 LALASYPDY
+347 LAMASYPDY
-356 NPQLFVDG
+356 NPQLFIDG
-364 ISQEQYDSYT
+364 ISQEQYDSYK
-374 EGDNLVNRAISGL
+374 EGKNLVNRAISGV

-401 GLETGAITTST
+401 GLETGAITTKT
-412 KINDTGIYPKF
+412 KINDTGVYPKF
-423 GNPKCWYWNTYH
+423 GNPVCWYWRSYR

-457 TGYRTGIENIVKYAK
+457 TGYRAGIENIVKYAE
-472 YYGLGSKTGIELLGE
+472 YYGLGMKTGIELLGE
-487 TTGTIAS
+487 EIGTIS
-494 PEALETSGRNEV
+494 RPEIVEARGEV

-520 DNSFTP
+520 DNGFTP

-532 ISSLANGGK
+532 ISSLANGGN
-541 RVDVTLIKS
+541 RVDVTLIKN
-550 VIRPDGTEVDK
+550 IMKPDGTEVDK
-561 EELDSYVNEKLGY
+561 KELENYVNERLGY
-574 TPEKLENLDIKEE
+574 TPTEVEDLNIKEE
-587 NIDAILEGLK
+587 NIDAILEGMK
-597 GVTEAGGTAYS
+597 GVTEDGGTAYS
-608 TFANFDIEVAGKTGS
+608 TFAGFDIEVAGKTGS
-623 AETGDPDVVNGWFVG
+623 AETGDPDKVNGWFVG
-638 FAPFDNPEISV
+638 FAPFDDPEISV

-674 GMNANEVKEDMTAIP
+674 GMNANEVKEDMTEIP
-689 NTQVQR
+689 STQVQR

>member
-1 MGKKDNSKIR
+1 MGKNDNNKIR
-11 YNIVTFLVYVVG
+11 YNIVTIFIYIVG

-56 ASRGNIL
+56 AARGNIL

-85 VEDDVLNSTILKTIN
+85 IEDSVLNNTILKTIN
-100 ILQSNG
+100 ILKSNK
-106 DKFTDNL
+106 DEYIDNL
-113 PIAINPIRY
+113 PIAVNPVRY

-127 NLKDWK
+127 NLKSWK
-133 KNLEINEN
+133 LSLEIDEN
-141 ATAKETFEFL
+141 ANAQEAFDSL
-151 KEKYKITNNDED
+151 KKKYNITNNDEE

-187 AKDISRTSAVQIR
+187 AKDISRQSAIQIR
-200 EQSNDLPGMTIAT
+200 EQINDLPGMTIAT

-226 HILGQVGPITENELK
+226 HILGQVGPISEEELK
-241 GREEQYDLND
+241 GKEDRYSLND
-251 IIGKTGIEYIFED
+251 IVGKTGVEYIFED
-264 YLKGTDGVKQID
+264 YLKGTDGIKQID

-287 VSQEAVAG
+287 VTEEAVAG

-301 IDANLQKVAEEALKN
+301 IDANLQKVAEEALKK
-316 NIEKIA
+316 NIDKIA
-322 SGGFYETSPADAG
+322 NGGFYKTSPANAG
-335 AVIVTN
+335 AVIVMN
-341 VKTGEI
+341 VKTGEV
-347 LALASYPDY
+347 LAMASYPDY
-356 NPQLFVDG
+356 NPQLFIDG
-364 ISQEQYDSYT
+364 ISQEQYDSYK
-374 EGDNLVNRAISGL
+374 EGKNLVNRAISGV

-401 GLETGAITTST
+401 GLETGAITTKT
-412 KINDTGIYPKF
+412 KINDTGVYPKF
-423 GNPKCWYWNTYH
+423 GNPVCWYWRSYR

-457 TGYRTGIENIVKYAK
+457 TGYRAGIENIVKYAE
-472 YYGLGSKTGIELLGE
+472 YYGLGMKTGIELLGE
-487 TTGTIAS
+487 ETGTIS
-494 PEALETSGRNEV
+494 RPEIVEARGEV

-520 DNSFTP
+520 DNGFTP

-532 ISSLANGGK
+532 ISSLANGGN
-541 RVDVTLIKS
+541 RVDVTLIKN
-550 VIRPDGTEVDK
+550 IMKPDGTEVDK
-561 EELDSYVNEKLGY
+561 KELENYVNERLGY
-574 TPEKLENLDIKEE
+574 TPTEVEDLNIKEE
-587 NIDAILEGLK
+587 NIDAILEGMK
-597 GVTEAGGTAYS
+597 GVTEDGGTAYS
-608 TFANFDIEVAGKTGS
+608 TFAGFDIEVAGKTGS
-623 AETGDPDVVNGWFVG
+623 AETGDPDKVNGWFVG
-638 FAPFDNPEISV
+638 FAPFDDPEISV

-689 NTQVQR
+689 STQVQR

>member
-11 YNIVTFLVYVVG
+11 YNIVTILVYAVG
-23 IILILQLFNLQ
+23 IVLILQLFNLQ

-49 TRESVLK
+49 TRESTLK
-56 ASRGNIL
+56 AARGNIL

-85 VEDDVLNSTILKTIN
+85 IEDDVLNNTILKTIN
-100 ILQSNG
+100 ILKANE
-106 DKFTDNL
+106 DEYIDNL
-113 PIAINPIRY
+113 PIAVNPVRY
-122 TLPEE
+122 TLSEE
-127 NLKDWK
+127 SLKDWK
-133 KNLEINEN
+133 TGLEIPEN
-141 ATAKETFEFL
+141 ATAQEAFDFL
-151 KEKYKITNNDED
+151 KQKYNISNNDEE

-187 AKDISRTSAVQIR
+187 AKDISRESAVQIR

-226 HILGQVGPITENELK
+226 HILGQVGPITEEELK
-241 GREEQYDLND
+241 GQEDKYDLND

-287 VSQEAVAG
+287 VSEEAVAG

-301 IDANLQKVAEEALKN
+301 IDANLQKVAEEALKK

-322 SGGFYETSPADAG
+322 NGGFYETSPADAG
-335 AVIVTN
+335 AVVVMN
-341 VKTGEI
+341 VKTGEV
-347 LALASYPDY
+347 LAMVSYPDY
-356 NPQLFVDG
+356 DPQLFVDG
-364 ISQEQYDSYT
+364 ISQEQYDSYK
-374 EGDNLVNRAISGL
+374 EGDNLVNRAISGV
-387 YSPGSIYKMVTATA
+387 YSPGSTYKMVTATA
-401 GLETGAITTST
+401 GLESGAITTKT
-412 KINDTGIYPKF
+412 RINDTGVYPKF
-423 GNPKCWYWNTYH
+423 GNPVCWYWSTYR

-487 TTGTIAS
+487 STGTIAR
-494 PEALETSGRNEV
+494 PEIVEERGEV

-520 DNSFTP
+520 DNGFTP
-526 IQMARY
+526 IQMAKY
-532 ISSLANGGK
+532 ISTLANGGDS
-541 RVDVTLIKS
+541 VDVTLIKS
-550 VIRPDGTEVDK
+550 IIRPDGTEVSK
-561 EELDSYVNEKLGY
+561 EELESYVNERLGY
-574 TPEKLENLDIKEE
+574 TPEEPENLDLKEE
-587 NIDAILEGLK
+587 NIDAILKGMK
-597 GVTEAGGTAYS
+597 GVTESGGTAYS

-623 AETGDPDVVNGWFVG
+623 AETGDDSVVHGWFVG
-638 FAPFDNPEISV
+638 FAPFDDPEIAV
-649 TVLIENAGS
+649 VVLIENAGS

-674 GMNANEVKEDMTAIP
+674 GMNANEVTEDMTAIP
-689 NTQVQR
+689 STQVQR

>member
-1 MGKKDNSKIR
+1 MGKNDNNKIR
-11 YNIVTFLVYVVG
+11 YNIVTIFIYIVG

-56 ASRGNIL
+56 AARGNIL

-85 VEDDVLNSTILKTIN
+85 IEDSVLNNTILKTIN
-100 ILQSNG
+100 ILKSNK
-106 DKFTDNL
+106 DEYIDNL
-113 PIAINPIRY
+113 PIAVNPVRY

-127 NLKDWK
+127 NLKSWK
-133 KNLEINEN
+133 LSLEIDEN
-141 ATAKETFEFL
+141 ANAQEAFDSL
-151 KEKYKITNNDED
+151 KKKYNITNNDEE

-187 AKDISRTSAVQIR
+187 AKDISRQSAIQIR

-226 HILGQVGPITENELK
+226 HILGQVGPISEEELK
-241 GREEQYDLND
+241 GKEDRYSLND
-251 IIGKTGIEYIFED
+251 IVGKTGVEYIFED
-264 YLKGTDGVKQID
+264 YLKGTDGIKQID

-287 VSQEAVAG
+287 VTEEAVAG

-301 IDANLQKVAEEALKN
+301 IDANLQKVAEEALKK
-316 NIEKIA
+316 NIDKIA
-322 SGGFYETSPADAG
+322 NGGFYKTSPANAG
-335 AVIVTN
+335 AVIVMN
-341 VKTGEI
+341 VKTGEV
-347 LALASYPDY
+347 LAMASYPDY
-356 NPQLFVDG
+356 NPQLFIDG
-364 ISQEQYDSYT
+364 ISQEQYDSYK
-374 EGDNLVNRAISGL
+374 EGKNLVNRAISGV

-401 GLETGAITTST
+401 GLETGAITTKT
-412 KINDTGIYPKF
+412 KINDTGVYPKF
-423 GNPKCWYWNTYH
+423 GNPVCWYWRSYR

-457 TGYRTGIENIVKYAK
+457 TGYRAGIENIVKYAE
-472 YYGLGSKTGIELLGE
+472 YYGLGMKTGIELLGE
-487 TTGTIAS
+487 EIGTIS
-494 PEALETSGRNEV
+494 RPEIVEARGEV

-520 DNSFTP
+520 DNGFTP

-532 ISSLANGGK
+532 ISSLANGGN
-541 RVDVTLIKS
+541 RVDVTLIKN
-550 VIRPDGTEVDK
+550 IMKPDGTEVDK
-561 EELDSYVNEKLGY
+561 KELENYVNERLGY
-574 TPEKLENLDIKEE
+574 TPTEVENLNIKEE
-587 NIDAILEGLK
+587 NIDAILEGMK
-597 GVTEAGGTAYS
+597 GVTEDGGTAYS
-608 TFANFDIEVAGKTGS
+608 TFAGFDIEVAGKTGS
-623 AETGDPDVVNGWFVG
+623 AETGDPDKVNGWFVG
-638 FAPFDNPEISV
+638 FAPFDDPEISV

-689 NTQVQR
+689 STQVQR

>member
-1 MGKKDNSKIR
+1 MGKNDNNKIR
-11 YNIVTFLVYVVG
+11 YNIVTIFIYIVG

-56 ASRGNIL
+56 AARGNIL

-85 VEDDVLNSTILKTIN
+85 IEDSVLNNTILKTIN
-100 ILQSNG
+100 ILKSNK
-106 DKFTDNL
+106 DEYIDNL
-113 PIAINPIRY
+113 PIAVNPVRY

-127 NLKDWK
+127 NLKSWK
-133 KNLEINEN
+133 LSLEIDEN
-141 ATAKETFEFL
+141 ANAQEAFDSL
-151 KEKYKITNNDED
+151 KKKYNITNNDEE
-163 AIKIMAVRY
+163 AIKIMVVRY

-187 AKDISRTSAVQIR
+187 AKDISRQSAIQIR

-226 HILGQVGPITENELK
+226 HILGQVGPISEEELK
-241 GREEQYDLND
+241 GKEDRYSLND
-251 IIGKTGIEYIFED
+251 IVGKTGVEYIFED
-264 YLKGTDGVKQID
+264 YLKGTDGIKQID

-287 VSQEAVAG
+287 VTEEAVAG

-301 IDANLQKVAEEALKN
+301 IDANLQKVAEEALKK
-316 NIEKIA
+316 NIDKIA
-322 SGGFYETSPADAG
+322 NGGFYKTSPANAG
-335 AVIVTN
+335 AVIVMN
-341 VKTGEI
+341 VKTGEV
-347 LALASYPDY
+347 LAMASYPDY
-356 NPQLFVDG
+356 NPQLFIDG
-364 ISQEQYDSYT
+364 ISQEQYDSYK
-374 EGDNLVNRAISGL
+374 EGKNLVNRAISGV

-401 GLETGAITTST
+401 GLETGAITTKT
-412 KINDTGIYPKF
+412 KINDTGVYPKF
-423 GNPKCWYWNTYH
+423 GNPVCWYWRSYR

-457 TGYRTGIENIVKYAK
+457 TGYRAGIENIVKYAE
-472 YYGLGSKTGIELLGE
+472 YYGLGMKTGIELLGE
-487 TTGTIAS
+487 ETGTIS
-494 PEALETSGRNEV
+494 RPEIVEARGEV

-520 DNSFTP
+520 DNGFTP

-532 ISSLANGGK
+532 ISSLANGGN
-541 RVDVTLIKS
+541 RVDVTLIKN
-550 VIRPDGTEVDK
+550 IMKPDGTEVDK
-561 EELDSYVNEKLGY
+561 KELENYVNERLGY
-574 TPEKLENLDIKEE
+574 TPTEVEDLNIKEE
-587 NIDAILEGLK
+587 NIDAILEGMK
-597 GVTEAGGTAYS
+597 GVTEDGGTAYS
-608 TFANFDIEVAGKTGS
+608 TFAGFDIEVAGKTGS
-623 AETGDPDVVNGWFVG
+623 AETGDPDKVNGWFVG
-638 FAPFDNPEISV
+638 FAPFDDPEISV

-689 NTQVQR
+689 STQVQR

>member
-11 YNIVTFLVYVVG
+11 YNIVTILVYLVG
-23 IILILQLFNLQ
+23 IVLILQLFNLQ

-49 TRESVLK
+49 TRESTLK
-56 ASRGNIL
+56 AARGNIL

-85 VEDDVLNSTILKTIN
+85 IEDDVLNNTILKTIN
-100 ILQSNG
+100 ILQANK
-106 DKFTDNL
+106 DEYIDNL
-113 PIAINPIRY
+113 PIAVNPVRY

-133 KNLEINEN
+133 ANLEINEN
-141 ATAKETFEFL
+141 ATAQEAFDIL
-151 KEKYKITNNDED
+151 KQKYNITNNDEE

-187 AKDISRTSAVQIR
+187 AKDISRESAVQIR
-200 EQSNDLPGMTIAT
+200 EQSNDLPGMTIST

-226 HILGQVGPITENELK
+226 HILGQVGPITEEELK
-241 GREEQYDLND
+241 GREDTYDLND

-287 VSQEAVAG
+287 VSKEAVAG

-322 SGGFYETSPADAG
+322 NGGFYETSPADAG
-335 AVIVTN
+335 AVIVMN
-341 VKTGEI
+341 VKTGEV
-347 LALASYPDY
+347 LAMASYPDY
-356 NPQLFVDG
+356 DPQLFVDG

-374 EGDNLVNRAISGL
+374 EGENLVNRAISGL

-401 GLETGAITTST
+401 GLETGAITPST
-412 KINDTGIYPKF
+412 RINDTGVYPKF
-423 GNPKCWYWNTYH
+423 GNPVCWYWRSYR

-457 TGYRTGIENIVKYAK
+457 TGYRTGIENIVKYAE
-472 YYGLGSKTGIELLGE
+472 YYGLGMKTGIELLGE
-487 TTGTIAS
+487 ETGTIS
-494 PEALETSGRNEV
+494 RPEVVEARGEV

-520 DNSFTP
+520 DNNFTP
-526 IQMARY
+526 IQMERY
-532 ISSLANGGK
+532 ISSLANGGN

-550 VIRPDGTEVDK
+550 VIKPDGTEVDK
-561 EELDSYVNEKLGY
+561 EELENYVNEKLGY
-574 TPEKLENLDIKEE
+574 TPKEVEDLNIKEE
-587 NIDAILEGLK
+587 NIDAILEGMR
-597 GVTEAGGTAYS
+597 GVTENGGTAYS
-608 TFANFDIEVAGKTGS
+608 TFADFDIEVAGKTGS
-623 AETGDPDVVNGWFVG
+623 AETGDPDRVNGWFVG
-638 FAPFDNPEISV
+638 FAPFDDPEISV

-674 GMNANEVKEDMTAIP
+674 GMNSDEVKEDMTAIP
-689 NTQVQR
+689 STQVQR

>member
-11 YNIVTFLVYVVG
+11 YNIVTILVYAVG
-23 IILILQLFNLQ
+23 IVLILQLFNLQ

-49 TRESVLK
+49 TRESTLK
-56 ASRGNIL
+56 AARGNIL

-85 VEDDVLNSTILKTIN
+85 IEDDVLNNTILKTIN
-100 ILQSNG
+100 ILKANK
-106 DKFTDNL
+106 DEYIDNL
-113 PIAINPIRY
+113 PIAVNPVRY
-122 TLPEE
+122 TLSEE
-127 NLKDWK
+127 SLKDWK
-133 KNLEINEN
+133 TGLEIPEN
-141 ATAKETFEFL
+141 ATAQEAFDFL
-151 KEKYKITNNDED
+151 KQKYNISNNDEE

-187 AKDISRTSAVQIR
+187 AKDISRESAVQIR

-226 HILGQVGPITENELK
+226 HILGQVGPITEEELK
-241 GREEQYDLND
+241 GQEDKYDLND

-287 VSQEAVAG
+287 VSEEAVAG

-301 IDANLQKVAEEALKN
+301 IDANLQKVAEEALKK

-322 SGGFYETSPADAG
+322 NGGFYETSPADAG
-335 AVIVTN
+335 AVVVMN
-341 VKTGEI
+341 VKTGEV
-347 LALASYPDY
+347 LAMVSYPDY
-356 NPQLFVDG
+356 DPQLFVDG
-364 ISQEQYDSYT
+364 ISQEQYDSYK
-374 EGDNLVNRAISGL
+374 EGDNLVNRAISGV
-387 YSPGSIYKMVTATA
+387 YSPGSTYKMVTATA
-401 GLETGAITTST
+401 GLESGAITTKT
-412 KINDTGIYPKF
+412 RINDTGVYPKF
-423 GNPKCWYWNTYH
+423 GNPVCWYWSTYR

-487 TTGTIAS
+487 STGTIAR
-494 PEALETSGRNEV
+494 PEIVEERGEV

-520 DNSFTP
+520 DNGFTP
-526 IQMARY
+526 IQMAKY
-532 ISSLANGGK
+532 ISTLANGGDS
-541 RVDVTLIKS
+541 VDVTLIKS
-550 VIRPDGTEVDK
+550 IIRPDGTEVSK
-561 EELDSYVNEKLGY
+561 EELESYVNERLGY
-574 TPEKLENLDIKEE
+574 TPEEPENLDLKEE
-587 NIDAILEGLK
+587 NIDAILKGMK
-597 GVTEAGGTAYS
+597 GVTESGGTAYS

-623 AETGDPDVVNGWFVG
+623 AETGDDSVVHGWFVG
-638 FAPFDNPEISV
+638 FAPFDDPEIAV
-649 TVLIENAGS
+649 VVLIENAGS

-674 GMNANEVKEDMTAIP
+674 GMNANEVTEDMTAIP
-689 NTQVQR
+689 STQVQR

>member
-1 MGKKDNSKIR
+1 MGKNDNNKIR
-11 YNIVTFLVYVVG
+11 YNIVTIFIYIVG

-56 ASRGNIL
+56 AARGNIL

-85 VEDDVLNSTILKTIN
+85 IEDSVLNNTILKTIN
-100 ILQSNG
+100 ILKSNK
-106 DKFTDNL
+106 DEYIDNL
-113 PIAINPIRY
+113 PIAVNPVRY

-127 NLKDWK
+127 NLKSWK
-133 KNLEINEN
+133 LSLEIDEN
-141 ATAKETFEFL
+141 ANAQGAFDSL
-151 KEKYKITNNDED
+151 KKKYNITNNDEE

-187 AKDISRTSAVQIR
+187 AKDISRQSAIQIR

-226 HILGQVGPITENELK
+226 HILGQVGPISEEELK
-241 GREEQYDLND
+241 GKEDRYSLND
-251 IIGKTGIEYIFED
+251 IVGKTGVEYIFED
-264 YLKGTDGVKQID
+264 YLKGTDGIKQID

-287 VSQEAVAG
+287 VTEEAVAG

-301 IDANLQKVAEEALKN
+301 IDANLQKVAEEALKK
-316 NIEKIA
+316 NIDKIA
-322 SGGFYETSPADAG
+322 NGGFYKTSPANAG
-335 AVIVTN
+335 AVIVMN
-341 VKTGEI
+341 VKTGEV
-347 LALASYPDY
+347 LAMASYPDY
-356 NPQLFVDG
+356 NPQLFIDG
-364 ISQEQYDSYT
+364 ISQEQYDSYK
-374 EGDNLVNRAISGL
+374 EGKNLVNRAISGV

-401 GLETGAITTST
+401 GLETGAITTKT
-412 KINDTGIYPKF
+412 KINDTGVYPKF
-423 GNPKCWYWNTYH
+423 GNPVCWYWRSYR

-457 TGYRTGIENIVKYAK
+457 TGYRAGIENIVKYAE
-472 YYGLGSKTGIELLGE
+472 YYGLGMKTGIELLGE
-487 TTGTIAS
+487 ETGTIS
-494 PEALETSGRNEV
+494 RPEIVEARGEV

-520 DNSFTP
+520 DNGFTP

-532 ISSLANGGK
+532 ISSLANGGN
-541 RVDVTLIKS
+541 RVDVTLIKN
-550 VIRPDGTEVDK
+550 IMKPDGTEVDK
-561 EELDSYVNEKLGY
+561 KELENYVNERLGY
-574 TPEKLENLDIKEE
+574 TPTEVEDLNIKEE
-587 NIDAILEGLK
+587 NIDAILEGMK
-597 GVTEAGGTAYS
+597 GVTEDGGTAYS
-608 TFANFDIEVAGKTGS
+608 TFAGFDIEVAGKTGS
-623 AETGDPDVVNGWFVG
+623 AETGDPDKVNGWFVG
-638 FAPFDNPEISV
+638 FAPFDDPEISV

-689 NTQVQR
+689 STQVQR